1 MEEVKKKRGRPR
13 KIPTVIDDVK
23 PKKKPKIPKEIQDM
37 INKAHGVVEDPLKE
51 AIEAMKVIPVEE
63 IVEPP
68 KPELQIKETDTDEA
82 IIGKLRDSNEWD
94 VKIGDHIEY
103 FDANL
108 SYELTGY
115 KPINKYRGLDFDP
128 SWFTETRDAFIRTGH
143 YTQFRRNSRSWR
155 AFWKE
160 QFIRCKYGMTSHG
173 YTITGDHYF
182 FLNFYRLKDLDNV
195 EEAGFGRKEI
205 FPNFLEGQYEWFHYL
220 KLARKLRMN
229 ACMMKARGAGYSEIE
244 ASIISN
250 SYNVIKGSIN
260 VCTAFAQTQLDKLL
274 EKVWANINWLY
285 YNTDGGMAHLSQ
297 AKNSNYLRR
306 ASHYEMRDG
315 QKIEV
320 GWGSQIQGIITDKP
334 GKLRGDRTDILMF
347 EECFGKGTKVIMS
360 DYTIKNIEDI
370 QVGDFVLG
378 LDGSPQEVMH
388 TTQGIDDL
396 YQIHQKRG
404 IDYIVNS
411 KHKLY
416 LEARPRTGGVPDKIV
431 LETAPEYLEL
441 SNYKK
446 RTTYGKSNQAIN
458 NKKDLCDLD
467 PYYLGLWLGNG
478 WAESP
483 NRVIVN
489 TVKDIEIYNYVID
502 YFKSINLNPTI
513 SECSNTKQC
522 VRILGSTKEY
532 TNILRQSYSKYSLI
546 NNKHIPK
553 EVFYSTLDYK
563 LKVLAGLID
572 TDGSLNKNLRYD
584 ISQSRPELASQIAM
598 LARSCGFEVQE
609 SIKVPKS
616 GYGKGKTQ
624 YILNIKGNINTIPAK
639 IKRKISTIERFN
651 TTNSTGIEIKKLSI
665 GEYYGITLKSY
676 NSPTDN
682 LFLLEDFTIVHN
694 CGLWPQFTKAYTQAD
709 ALVGQIGRQWGLRL
723 MGGTGG
729 ETGAQMEGLRKMYYE
744 PQLFG
749 VLPYRHNFTKSNE
762 YAITSFFLPA
772 FRTIKETSLLDK
784 RGWIDDNA
792 GREYFNKTR
801 DLKAKDPEEYQT
813 YCAEYCFD
821 GEEAFSLEGDNKF
834 NKILIAD
841 QIAAIRL
848 HKDCPKPEY
857 GSLEY
862 IFTNGQH
869 TKENISGIRWIP
881 SNFGDVQIIEHPL
894 WTKSYIDDDGNEV
907 SYEKINN
914 LYVAGID
921 SIDLGG
927 DDTSA
932 LTKDPSSFCIVI
944 KRRQF
949 GLKDPQ
955 YVAMY
960 KARPN
965 DIRDAY
971 KTAIKL
977 LQYYNCKANLEATRV
992 SILSWAREKK
1002 YMNYFMYRPIATY
1015 PAGNNP
1021 KRRTI
1026 GTPASVAIIDH
1037 QTDLIRDYV
1046 NDYCHNIWFPD
1057 MLDELSRYTDEMKR
1071 KFDIIAAMGLCELGD
1086 EDMMGITPKQT
1097 EVSDDSFQDFGYY
1110 IDPDTGYRKFG
1121 VIPKK
1126 ITAKATIENTSY
1138 VNLGIRTS
1146 DPRFN

>member
-1 MEEVKKKRGRPR
+1 MAEEVKRKRGRPK

-37 INKAHGVVEDPLKE
+37 INKVHGTVEDPMKE
-51 AIEAMKVIPVEE
+51 AVESLKPQKIVEE
-63 IVEPP
+63 P
-68 KPELQIKETDTDEA
+68 KPVLEIKETDTDEA
-82 IIGKLRDSNEWD
+82 ILGKVRDQSGWD
-94 VKIGDHIEY
+94 VKKDDPIPY

-115 KPINKYRGLDFDP
+115 KPINKYRGLDFNP
-128 SWFTETRDAFIRTGH
+128 SWFTEARDTFVRTGH
-143 YTQFRRNSRSWR
+143 YTRFRRNSRSWR

-173 YTITGDHYF
+173 YTITGDHYY

-195 EEAGFGRKEI
+195 EEAGMGRQEI

-306 ASHYEMRDG
+306 ASHYEIRDG

-347 EECFGKGTKVIMS
+347 EEC
-360 DYTIKNIEDI
+360 
-370 QVGDFVLG
+370 
-378 LDGSPQEVMH
+378 
-388 TTQGIDDL
+388 
-396 YQIHQKRG
+396 
-404 IDYIVNS
+404 
-411 KHKLY
+411 
-416 LEARPRTGGVPDKIV
+416 
-431 LETAPEYLEL
+431 
-441 SNYKK
+441 
-446 RTTYGKSNQAIN
+446 
-458 NKKDLCDLD
+458 
-467 PYYLGLWLGNG
+467 
-478 WAESP
+478 
-483 NRVIVN
+483 
-489 TVKDIEIYNYVID
+489 
-502 YFKSINLNPTI
+502 
-513 SECSNTKQC
+513 
-522 VRILGSTKEY
+522 
-532 TNILRQSYSKYSLI
+532 
-546 NNKHIPK
+546 
-553 EVFYSTLDYK
+553 
-563 LKVLAGLID
+563 
-572 TDGSLNKNLRYD
+572 
-584 ISQSRPELASQIAM
+584 
-598 LARSCGFEVQE
+598 
-609 SIKVPKS
+609 
-616 GYGKGKTQ
+616 
-624 YILNIKGNINTIPAK
+624 
-639 IKRKISTIERFN
+639 
-651 TTNSTGIEIKKLSI
+651 
-665 GEYYGITLKSY
+665 
-676 NSPTDN
+676 
-682 LFLLEDFTIVHN
+682 
-694 CGLWPQFTKAYTQAD
+694 GLWPQFTKAYTQAD

-729 ETGAQMEGLRKMYYE
+729 ETGPQMEGLRKMYYE

-749 VLPYRHNFTKSNE
+749 VLPYRHNFTKNGE

-772 FRTIKETSLLDK
+772 FRTIKELSLLDN
-784 RGWIDDNA
+784 RGWLDDEDGKA
-792 GREYFNKTR
+792 YFNKTR
-801 DLKAKDPEEYQT
+801 DLKAQDPEEFT
-813 YCAEYCFD
+813 TFCAEYCFD
-821 GEEAFSLEGDNKF
+821 GEEAFSLEGNNKF
-834 NKILIAD
+834 NKILIAE
-841 QIAAIRL
+841 QLANIRI
-848 HKDCPKPEY
+848 HKDSPKPER
-857 GSLEY
+857 GTLEY
-862 IFTNGQH
+862 IFKNGQH
-869 TKENISGIRWIP
+869 SRENITGLRWIKNN
-881 SNFGDVQIIEHPL
+881 SGDVQIIEHPI
-894 WTKSYIDDDGNEV
+894 WTQVSYDEEGNELK
-907 SYEKINN
+907 YEKMNG

-921 SIDLGG
+921 SIDLGME
-927 DDTSA
+927 DTSA
-932 LTKDPSSFCIVI
+932 LTKDPSNFCIII

-949 GLKDPQ
+949 GLKDPT

-965 DIRDAY
+965 DVRDAY

-992 SILSWAREKK
+992 SMLSWAREKK
-1002 YMNYFMYRPIATY
+1002 YLNYFMYRPVATY

-1046 NDYCHNIWFPD
+1046 NDFCHNIWFEE

-1086 EDMMGITPKQT
+1086 EDMMGVTPRQIENT
-1097 EVSDDSFQDFGYY
+1097 DDSFQDFGYY
-1110 IDPDTGYRKFG
+1110 IDPETGYRRQG

-1126 ITAKATIENTSY
+1126 IKTIATINSISY
-1138 VNLGIRTS
+1138 DNLGIRTS
-1146 DPRFN
+1146 NPRGY

>member
-1 MEEVKKKRGRPR
+1 MAEEIKRKRGRPK

-23 PKKKPKIPKEIQDM
+23 PKKKPKIPKEIQDI
-37 INKAHGVVEDPLKE
+37 INKVHGTVEDPMKE
-51 AIEAMKVIPVEE
+51 AVESLKPQEIIEESKPVLE
-63 IVEPP
+63 
-68 KPELQIKETDTDEA
+68 IKETDTDEA
-82 IIGKLRDSNEWD
+82 ILGKVRDQSGWD
-94 VKIGDHIEY
+94 VKKEDPIPY

-115 KPINKYRGLDFDP
+115 KPINKYRGLDFNP
-128 SWFTETRDAFIRTGH
+128 SWFTEARDTFIRTGH
-143 YTQFRRNSRSWR
+143 YTRFRRNSRSWR

-173 YTITGDHYF
+173 YTITGDHYY

-195 EEAGFGRKEI
+195 EEAGMGRQEI

-306 ASHYEMRDG
+306 ASHYEIRDG

-347 EECFGKGTKVIMS
+347 EEC
-360 DYTIKNIEDI
+360 
-370 QVGDFVLG
+370 
-378 LDGSPQEVMH
+378 
-388 TTQGIDDL
+388 
-396 YQIHQKRG
+396 
-404 IDYIVNS
+404 
-411 KHKLY
+411 
-416 LEARPRTGGVPDKIV
+416 
-431 LETAPEYLEL
+431 
-441 SNYKK
+441 
-446 RTTYGKSNQAIN
+446 
-458 NKKDLCDLD
+458 
-467 PYYLGLWLGNG
+467 
-478 WAESP
+478 
-483 NRVIVN
+483 
-489 TVKDIEIYNYVID
+489 
-502 YFKSINLNPTI
+502 
-513 SECSNTKQC
+513 
-522 VRILGSTKEY
+522 
-532 TNILRQSYSKYSLI
+532 
-546 NNKHIPK
+546 
-553 EVFYSTLDYK
+553 
-563 LKVLAGLID
+563 
-572 TDGSLNKNLRYD
+572 
-584 ISQSRPELASQIAM
+584 
-598 LARSCGFEVQE
+598 
-609 SIKVPKS
+609 
-616 GYGKGKTQ
+616 
-624 YILNIKGNINTIPAK
+624 
-639 IKRKISTIERFN
+639 
-651 TTNSTGIEIKKLSI
+651 
-665 GEYYGITLKSY
+665 
-676 NSPTDN
+676 
-682 LFLLEDFTIVHN
+682 
-694 CGLWPQFTKAYTQAD
+694 GLWPQFTKAYTQAD

-729 ETGAQMEGLRKMYYE
+729 ESGAQMEGLRKMYYE

-749 VLPYRHNFTKSNE
+749 VLPYRHNFTKNGE

-772 FRTIKETSLLDK
+772 FRTIKELSLLDN
-784 RGWIDDNA
+784 RGWLDDEDGKA
-792 GREYFNKTR
+792 YFNKTR
-801 DLKAKDPEEYQT
+801 DLKAQDPEEFT
-813 YCAEYCFD
+813 TFCAEYCFD
-821 GEEAFSLEGDNKF
+821 GEEAFSLEGNNKF
-834 NKILIAD
+834 NKILIAE
-841 QIAAIRL
+841 QLANIRI
-848 HKDCPKPEY
+848 HKDSPKPEK
-857 GSLEY
+857 GTLEY
-862 IFTNGQH
+862 IFKNGQH
-869 TKENISGIRWIP
+869 SKENITGLRWIKN
-881 SNFGDVQIIEHPL
+881 STGDVQILEHPI
-894 WTKSYIDDDGNEV
+894 WTQVSYDDEGNELK
-907 SYEKINN
+907 YEKMSG

-921 SIDLGG
+921 SIDLGM

-932 LTKDPSSFCIVI
+932 LTKDPSNFCIVI

-949 GLKDPQ
+949 GLKNPT

-965 DIRDAY
+965 DVRDAY

-992 SILSWAREKK
+992 SMLSWAREKK
-1002 YMNYFMYRPIATY
+1002 YLNYFMYRPVATY

-1046 NDYCHNIWFPD
+1046 NDFCHDIWFEE

-1086 EDMMGITPKQT
+1086 EDMMGVTPRQVEST
-1097 EVSDDSFQDFGYY
+1097 DDSFQDFGYY
-1110 IDPDTGYRKFG
+1110 IDPDTGYRRKG
-1121 VIPKK
+1121 MIPKK
-1126 ITAKATIENTSY
+1126 IITKAIINSISY
-1138 VNLGIRTS
+1138 DNLGIRTS
-1146 DPRFN
+1146 NPRGY

>member
-1 MEEVKKKRGRPR
+1 MAEEVKRKRGRPK

-37 INKAHGVVEDPLKE
+37 INKVHGTVEDPMKE
-51 AIEAMKVIPVEE
+51 AVESLKPQKIVEE
-63 IVEPP
+63 P
-68 KPELQIKETDTDEA
+68 KPVLEIKETDTDEA
-82 IIGKLRDSNEWD
+82 ILGKVRDQSGWD
-94 VKIGDHIEY
+94 VKKDDPIPY

-115 KPINKYRGLDFDP
+115 KPINKYRGLDFNP
-128 SWFTETRDAFIRTGH
+128 SWFTEARDTFVRTGH
-143 YTQFRRNSRSWR
+143 YTRFRRNSRSWR

-173 YTITGDHYF
+173 YTITGDHYY

-195 EEAGFGRKEI
+195 EEAGMGRQEI

-306 ASHYEMRDG
+306 ASHYEIRDG

-320 GWGSQIQGIITDKP
+320 GWGSQIQGIITDNP

-347 EECFGKGTKVIMS
+347 EEC
-360 DYTIKNIEDI
+360 
-370 QVGDFVLG
+370 
-378 LDGSPQEVMH
+378 
-388 TTQGIDDL
+388 
-396 YQIHQKRG
+396 
-404 IDYIVNS
+404 
-411 KHKLY
+411 
-416 LEARPRTGGVPDKIV
+416 
-431 LETAPEYLEL
+431 
-441 SNYKK
+441 
-446 RTTYGKSNQAIN
+446 
-458 NKKDLCDLD
+458 
-467 PYYLGLWLGNG
+467 
-478 WAESP
+478 
-483 NRVIVN
+483 
-489 TVKDIEIYNYVID
+489 
-502 YFKSINLNPTI
+502 
-513 SECSNTKQC
+513 
-522 VRILGSTKEY
+522 
-532 TNILRQSYSKYSLI
+532 
-546 NNKHIPK
+546 
-553 EVFYSTLDYK
+553 
-563 LKVLAGLID
+563 
-572 TDGSLNKNLRYD
+572 
-584 ISQSRPELASQIAM
+584 
-598 LARSCGFEVQE
+598 
-609 SIKVPKS
+609 
-616 GYGKGKTQ
+616 
-624 YILNIKGNINTIPAK
+624 
-639 IKRKISTIERFN
+639 
-651 TTNSTGIEIKKLSI
+651 
-665 GEYYGITLKSY
+665 
-676 NSPTDN
+676 
-682 LFLLEDFTIVHN
+682 
-694 CGLWPQFTKAYTQAD
+694 GLWPKFTKAYTQAD

-729 ETGAQMEGLRKMYYE
+729 ETGPQMEGLRKMYYE

-749 VLPYRHNFTKSNE
+749 VLPYRHNFTKNGE

-772 FRTIKETSLLDK
+772 FRTIKEISLLDS
-784 RGWIDDNA
+784 RGWLDDEDGKA
-792 GREYFNKTR
+792 YFNKTR
-801 DLKAKDPEEYQT
+801 DLKAQDPEEFT
-813 YCAEYCFD
+813 TFCAEYCFD
-821 GEEAFSLEGDNKF
+821 GEEAFSLEGNNKF
-834 NKILIAD
+834 NKILIAE
-841 QIAAIRL
+841 QLANIRI
-848 HKDCPKPEY
+848 HKDSPKPER
-857 GSLEY
+857 GTLEY
-862 IFTNGQH
+862 IFKNGQH
-869 TKENISGIRWIP
+869 SRENITGLRWIKNN
-881 SNFGDVQIIEHPL
+881 SGDVQIIEHPI
-894 WTKSYIDDDGNEV
+894 WTQVSYDEEGNELK
-907 SYEKINN
+907 YEKMNG

-921 SIDLGG
+921 SIDLGME
-927 DDTSA
+927 DTSA
-932 LTKDPSSFCIVI
+932 LTKDPSNFCIVI

-949 GLKDPQ
+949 GLKDPT

-965 DIRDAY
+965 DVRDAY

-992 SILSWAREKK
+992 SMLSWAREKK
-1002 YMNYFMYRPIATY
+1002 YLNYFMYRPVATY

-1046 NDYCHNIWFPD
+1046 NDFCHNIWFEE

-1086 EDMMGITPKQT
+1086 EDMMGVTPRQIENT
-1097 EVSDDSFQDFGYY
+1097 DDSFQDFGYY
-1110 IDPDTGYRKFG
+1110 IDSETGYRRQG

-1126 ITAKATIENTSY
+1126 IKTIATINSISY
-1138 VNLGIRTS
+1138 DNLGIRTS
-1146 DPRFN
+1146 NPRGY

>member
-1 MEEVKKKRGRPR
+1 MAEEIKRKRGRPK

-37 INKAHGVVEDPLKE
+37 INKVHGTVEDPMKE
-51 AIEAMKVIPVEE
+51 AVESLKPQEIIEESKPVLE
-63 IVEPP
+63 
-68 KPELQIKETDTDEA
+68 IKETDTDEA
-82 IIGKLRDSNEWD
+82 ILGKVRDQSGWD
-94 VKIGDHIEY
+94 VKKDDPIPY

-115 KPINKYRGLDFDP
+115 KPINKYRGLDFNP
-128 SWFTETRDAFIRTGH
+128 SWFTEARDTFVRTGH
-143 YTQFRRNSRSWR
+143 YTRFRRNSRSWR

-173 YTITGDHYF
+173 YTITGDHYY

-195 EEAGFGRKEI
+195 EEAGMGRQEI

-306 ASHYEMRDG
+306 ASHYEIRDG

-347 EECFGKGTKVIMS
+347 EEC
-360 DYTIKNIEDI
+360 
-370 QVGDFVLG
+370 
-378 LDGSPQEVMH
+378 
-388 TTQGIDDL
+388 
-396 YQIHQKRG
+396 
-404 IDYIVNS
+404 
-411 KHKLY
+411 
-416 LEARPRTGGVPDKIV
+416 
-431 LETAPEYLEL
+431 
-441 SNYKK
+441 
-446 RTTYGKSNQAIN
+446 
-458 NKKDLCDLD
+458 
-467 PYYLGLWLGNG
+467 
-478 WAESP
+478 
-483 NRVIVN
+483 
-489 TVKDIEIYNYVID
+489 
-502 YFKSINLNPTI
+502 
-513 SECSNTKQC
+513 
-522 VRILGSTKEY
+522 
-532 TNILRQSYSKYSLI
+532 
-546 NNKHIPK
+546 
-553 EVFYSTLDYK
+553 
-563 LKVLAGLID
+563 
-572 TDGSLNKNLRYD
+572 
-584 ISQSRPELASQIAM
+584 
-598 LARSCGFEVQE
+598 
-609 SIKVPKS
+609 
-616 GYGKGKTQ
+616 
-624 YILNIKGNINTIPAK
+624 
-639 IKRKISTIERFN
+639 
-651 TTNSTGIEIKKLSI
+651 
-665 GEYYGITLKSY
+665 
-676 NSPTDN
+676 
-682 LFLLEDFTIVHN
+682 
-694 CGLWPQFTKAYTQAD
+694 GLWPQFTKAYTQAD

-729 ETGAQMEGLRKMYYE
+729 ETGPQMEGLRKMYYE

-749 VLPYRHNFTKSNE
+749 VLPYRHNFTKNGE

-772 FRTIKETSLLDK
+772 FRTIKELSLLDS
-784 RGWIDDNA
+784 RGWLDDEDGKA
-792 GREYFNKTR
+792 YFNKTR
-801 DLKAKDPEEYQT
+801 DLKAQDPEEFT
-813 YCAEYCFD
+813 TFCAEYCFD
-821 GEEAFSLEGDNKF
+821 GEEAFSLEGNNKF
-834 NKILIAD
+834 NKILIAE
-841 QIAAIRL
+841 QLANIRI
-848 HKDCPKPEY
+848 HKDSPKPER
-857 GSLEY
+857 GTLEY
-862 IFTNGQH
+862 IFKNGQH
-869 TKENISGIRWIP
+869 SRENITGLRWIK
-881 SNFGDVQIIEHPL
+881 NNTGDIQIIEHPI
-894 WTKSYIDDDGNEV
+894 WTQVSYDEEGNELK
-907 SYEKINN
+907 YEKMNG

-921 SIDLGG
+921 SIDLGME
-927 DDTSA
+927 DTSA
-932 LTKDPSSFCIVI
+932 LTKDPSNFCIVI

-949 GLKDPQ
+949 GLKDPT

-965 DIRDAY
+965 DVRDAY

-992 SILSWAREKK
+992 SMLSWAREKK
-1002 YMNYFMYRPIATY
+1002 YLNYFMYRPVATY

-1046 NDYCHNIWFPD
+1046 NDFCHNIWFEE

-1086 EDMMGITPKQT
+1086 EDMMGVTPRQIENT
-1097 EVSDDSFQDFGYY
+1097 DDSFQDFGYY
-1110 IDPDTGYRKFG
+1110 IDPETGYRRKG
-1121 VIPKK
+1121 IIPKK
-1126 ITAKATIENTSY
+1126 IITKATINSISY
-1138 VNLGIRTS
+1138 DNLGIRTS
-1146 DPRFN
+1146 NPRGY

>member
-1 MEEVKKKRGRPR
+1 MAEEVKRKRGRPK

-37 INKAHGVVEDPLKE
+37 INKVHGTVEDPMKE
-51 AIEAMKVIPVEE
+51 AVESLKPQEIIEESKPVLE
-63 IVEPP
+63 
-68 KPELQIKETDTDEA
+68 IKETDTDEA
-82 IIGKLRDSNEWD
+82 ILGKVRDQSGWD
-94 VKIGDHIEY
+94 VKKEDPIPY

-115 KPINKYRGLDFDP
+115 KPINKYRGLDFNP
-128 SWFTETRDAFIRTGH
+128 SWFTEARDTFVRTGH
-143 YTQFRRNSRSWR
+143 YTRFRRNSRSWR

-173 YTITGDHYF
+173 YTITGDHYY

-195 EEAGFGRKEI
+195 EEAGMGRQEI

-306 ASHYEMRDG
+306 ASHYEIRDG

-347 EECFGKGTKVIMS
+347 EEC
-360 DYTIKNIEDI
+360 
-370 QVGDFVLG
+370 
-378 LDGSPQEVMH
+378 
-388 TTQGIDDL
+388 
-396 YQIHQKRG
+396 
-404 IDYIVNS
+404 
-411 KHKLY
+411 
-416 LEARPRTGGVPDKIV
+416 
-431 LETAPEYLEL
+431 
-441 SNYKK
+441 
-446 RTTYGKSNQAIN
+446 
-458 NKKDLCDLD
+458 
-467 PYYLGLWLGNG
+467 
-478 WAESP
+478 
-483 NRVIVN
+483 
-489 TVKDIEIYNYVID
+489 
-502 YFKSINLNPTI
+502 
-513 SECSNTKQC
+513 
-522 VRILGSTKEY
+522 
-532 TNILRQSYSKYSLI
+532 
-546 NNKHIPK
+546 
-553 EVFYSTLDYK
+553 
-563 LKVLAGLID
+563 
-572 TDGSLNKNLRYD
+572 
-584 ISQSRPELASQIAM
+584 
-598 LARSCGFEVQE
+598 
-609 SIKVPKS
+609 
-616 GYGKGKTQ
+616 
-624 YILNIKGNINTIPAK
+624 
-639 IKRKISTIERFN
+639 
-651 TTNSTGIEIKKLSI
+651 
-665 GEYYGITLKSY
+665 
-676 NSPTDN
+676 
-682 LFLLEDFTIVHN
+682 
-694 CGLWPQFTKAYTQAD
+694 GLWPQFTKAYTQAD

-729 ETGAQMEGLRKMYYE
+729 ETGPQMEGLRKMYYE

-749 VLPYRHNFTKSNE
+749 VLPYRHNFTKNGE

-772 FRTIKETSLLDK
+772 FRTIKELSLLDS
-784 RGWIDDNA
+784 RGWLDDEDGKA
-792 GREYFNKTR
+792 YFNKTR
-801 DLKAKDPEEYQT
+801 DLKAQDPEEFT
-813 YCAEYCFD
+813 TFCAEYCFD
-821 GEEAFSLEGDNKF
+821 GEEAFSLEGNNKF
-834 NKILIAD
+834 NKILIAE
-841 QIAAIRL
+841 QLANIRI
-848 HKDCPKPEY
+848 HKDSPKPER
-857 GSLEY
+857 GTLEY
-862 IFTNGQH
+862 IFKNGQH
-869 TKENISGIRWIP
+869 SRENITGLRWIKNN
-881 SNFGDVQIIEHPL
+881 SGDVQIIEHPI
-894 WTKSYIDDDGNEV
+894 WTQVSYDEEGNELK
-907 SYEKINN
+907 YEKMNG

-921 SIDLGG
+921 SIDLGME
-927 DDTSA
+927 DTSA
-932 LTKDPSSFCIVI
+932 LTKDPSNFCIVI

-949 GLKDPQ
+949 GLKDPT
-955 YVAMY
+955 YVAVY

-965 DIRDAY
+965 DVRDAY

-992 SILSWAREKK
+992 SMLSWAREKK
-1002 YMNYFMYRPIATY
+1002 YLNYFMYRPVATY

-1046 NDYCHNIWFPD
+1046 NDFCHNIWFEE

-1086 EDMMGITPKQT
+1086 EDMMGVTPRQVENT
-1097 EVSDDSFQDFGYY
+1097 DDSFQDFGYY
-1110 IDPDTGYRKFG
+1110 IDPETGYRRQG

-1126 ITAKATIENTSY
+1126 VKTIATINSISY
-1138 VNLGIRTS
+1138 DNLGIRTS
-1146 DPRFN
+1146 NPRGY

>member
-1 MEEVKKKRGRPR
+1 MAEEIKRKRGRPK

-23 PKKKPKIPKEIQDM
+23 PKKKPKIPKEIQDI
-37 INKAHGVVEDPLKE
+37 INKVHGTIEDPMKEAVESLKPQKVVEESK
-51 AIEAMKVIPVEE
+51 PVLE
-63 IVEPP
+63 
-68 KPELQIKETDTDEA
+68 IKETDTDEA
-82 IIGKLRDSNEWD
+82 ILGKIRDQSGWD
-94 VKIGDHIEY
+94 VKKEDPIPY

-115 KPINKYRGLDFDP
+115 KPINKYRGLDFNP
-128 SWFTETRDAFIRTGH
+128 SWFTEARDTFVRTGH
-143 YTQFRRNSRSWR
+143 YTRFRRNSRSWR

-173 YTITGDHYF
+173 YTITGDHYY

-195 EEAGFGRKEI
+195 EEAGMGRQEI

-306 ASHYEMRDG
+306 ASHYEIRDG

-347 EECFGKGTKVIMS
+347 EEC
-360 DYTIKNIEDI
+360 
-370 QVGDFVLG
+370 
-378 LDGSPQEVMH
+378 
-388 TTQGIDDL
+388 
-396 YQIHQKRG
+396 
-404 IDYIVNS
+404 
-411 KHKLY
+411 
-416 LEARPRTGGVPDKIV
+416 
-431 LETAPEYLEL
+431 
-441 SNYKK
+441 
-446 RTTYGKSNQAIN
+446 
-458 NKKDLCDLD
+458 
-467 PYYLGLWLGNG
+467 
-478 WAESP
+478 
-483 NRVIVN
+483 
-489 TVKDIEIYNYVID
+489 
-502 YFKSINLNPTI
+502 
-513 SECSNTKQC
+513 
-522 VRILGSTKEY
+522 
-532 TNILRQSYSKYSLI
+532 
-546 NNKHIPK
+546 
-553 EVFYSTLDYK
+553 
-563 LKVLAGLID
+563 
-572 TDGSLNKNLRYD
+572 
-584 ISQSRPELASQIAM
+584 
-598 LARSCGFEVQE
+598 
-609 SIKVPKS
+609 
-616 GYGKGKTQ
+616 
-624 YILNIKGNINTIPAK
+624 
-639 IKRKISTIERFN
+639 
-651 TTNSTGIEIKKLSI
+651 
-665 GEYYGITLKSY
+665 
-676 NSPTDN
+676 
-682 LFLLEDFTIVHN
+682 
-694 CGLWPQFTKAYTQAD
+694 GLWPQFTKAYTQAD

-729 ETGAQMEGLRKMYYE
+729 ETGPQMEGLRKMYYE

-749 VLPYRHNFTKSNE
+749 VLPYRHNFTKNGE

-772 FRTIKETSLLDK
+772 FRTIKELSLLDS
-784 RGWIDDNA
+784 RGWLDDEDGKA
-792 GREYFNKTR
+792 YFNKTR
-801 DLKAKDPEEYQT
+801 DLKAQDPEEFT
-813 YCAEYCFD
+813 TFCAEYCFD
-821 GEEAFSLEGDNKF
+821 GEEAFSLEGNNKF
-834 NKILIAD
+834 NKILIAE
-841 QIAAIRL
+841 QLANIRI
-848 HKDCPKPEY
+848 HKDSPKPER
-857 GSLEY
+857 GTLEY
-862 IFTNGQH
+862 IFKNGQH
-869 TKENISGIRWIP
+869 SKENITGLRWIK
-881 SNFGDVQIIEHPL
+881 NNNGDVQIIEHPI
-894 WTKSYIDDDGNEV
+894 WTQTSYDEDGNELK
-907 SYEKINN
+907 YEKMNG

-921 SIDLGG
+921 SIDLGME
-927 DDTSA
+927 DTSA

-949 GLKDPQ
+949 GLKDPT

-965 DIRDAY
+965 DVRDAY

-992 SILSWAREKK
+992 SMLSWAREKK
-1002 YMNYFMYRPIATY
+1002 YLNYFMYRPVATY

-1046 NDYCHNIWFPD
+1046 NDFCHNIWFED

-1086 EDMMGITPKQT
+1086 EDMMGVTPRQV
-1097 EVSDDSFQDFGYY
+1097 ENIDDSFQDFGYY
-1110 IDPDTGYRKFG
+1110 IDPETGYRRQG
-1121 VIPKK
+1121 MIPKK
-1126 ITAKATIENTSY
+1126 IKTKATINSISY
-1138 VNLGIRTS
+1138 DNLGIRTS
-1146 DPRFN
+1146 NPRGY

>member
-1 MEEVKKKRGRPR
+1 MAEEIKRRRGRPK

-37 INKAHGVVEDPLKE
+37 INKVHGIVEDPMKE
-51 AIEAMKVIPVEE
+51 AVESLKPQE
-63 IVEPP
+63 IVEES
-68 KPELQIKETDTDEA
+68 KPVLEIKETDTDEA
-82 IIGKLRDSNEWD
+82 ILGKVRDQSGWD
-94 VKIGDHIEY
+94 VKKDDPIPY

-115 KPINKYRGLDFDP
+115 KPINKYRGLDFNP
-128 SWFTETRDAFIRTGH
+128 SWFTEARDTFVRTGH
-143 YTQFRRNSRSWR
+143 YTRFRRNSRSWR

-160 QFIRCKYGMTSHG
+160 QFVRCKYGMTSHG
-173 YTITGDHYF
+173 YTITGDHYY

-195 EEAGFGRKEI
+195 EEAGMGRQEI

-306 ASHYEMRDG
+306 ASHYEIRDG

-347 EECFGKGTKVIMS
+347 EEC
-360 DYTIKNIEDI
+360 
-370 QVGDFVLG
+370 
-378 LDGSPQEVMH
+378 
-388 TTQGIDDL
+388 
-396 YQIHQKRG
+396 
-404 IDYIVNS
+404 
-411 KHKLY
+411 
-416 LEARPRTGGVPDKIV
+416 
-431 LETAPEYLEL
+431 
-441 SNYKK
+441 
-446 RTTYGKSNQAIN
+446 
-458 NKKDLCDLD
+458 
-467 PYYLGLWLGNG
+467 
-478 WAESP
+478 
-483 NRVIVN
+483 
-489 TVKDIEIYNYVID
+489 
-502 YFKSINLNPTI
+502 
-513 SECSNTKQC
+513 
-522 VRILGSTKEY
+522 
-532 TNILRQSYSKYSLI
+532 
-546 NNKHIPK
+546 
-553 EVFYSTLDYK
+553 
-563 LKVLAGLID
+563 
-572 TDGSLNKNLRYD
+572 
-584 ISQSRPELASQIAM
+584 
-598 LARSCGFEVQE
+598 
-609 SIKVPKS
+609 
-616 GYGKGKTQ
+616 
-624 YILNIKGNINTIPAK
+624 
-639 IKRKISTIERFN
+639 
-651 TTNSTGIEIKKLSI
+651 
-665 GEYYGITLKSY
+665 
-676 NSPTDN
+676 
-682 LFLLEDFTIVHN
+682 
-694 CGLWPQFTKAYTQAD
+694 GLWPQFTKAYTQAD

-729 ETGAQMEGLRKMYYE
+729 ETGPQMEGLRKMYYE

-749 VLPYRHNFTKSNE
+749 VLPYRHNFTKNGE

-772 FRTIKETSLLDK
+772 FRTIKELSLLDS
-784 RGWIDDNA
+784 RGWLDDEDGKA
-792 GREYFNKTR
+792 YFNKTR
-801 DLKAKDPEEYQT
+801 DLKAQDPEEFT
-813 YCAEYCFD
+813 TFCAEYCFD
-821 GEEAFSLEGDNKF
+821 GEEAFSLEGNNKF
-834 NKILIAD
+834 NKILIAE
-841 QIAAIRL
+841 QLANIRI
-848 HKDCPKPEY
+848 HKDSPKPER
-857 GSLEY
+857 GTLEY
-862 IFTNGQH
+862 IFKNGQH
-869 TKENISGIRWIP
+869 SRENITGLRWIK
-881 SNFGDVQIIEHPL
+881 NNTGDIQIIEHPI
-894 WTKSYIDDDGNEV
+894 WTQVSYDEEGNELK
-907 SYEKINN
+907 YEKMNG

-921 SIDLGG
+921 SIDLGME
-927 DDTSA
+927 DTSA
-932 LTKDPSSFCIVI
+932 LTKDPSNFCIVI

-949 GLKDPQ
+949 GLKDPT

-965 DIRDAY
+965 DVRDAY

-992 SILSWAREKK
+992 SMLSWAREKK
-1002 YMNYFMYRPIATY
+1002 YLNYFMYRPVATY

-1046 NDYCHNIWFPD
+1046 NDFCHNIWFEE

-1086 EDMMGITPKQT
+1086 EDMMGVTPRQIENT
-1097 EVSDDSFQDFGYY
+1097 DDFFQDFGYY
-1110 IDPDTGYRKFG
+1110 IDPETGYRRKG

-1126 ITAKATIENTSY
+1126 IITKATINSISY
-1138 VNLGIRTS
+1138 DNLGIRTS
-1146 DPRFN
+1146 NPRGY

>member
-1 MEEVKKKRGRPR
+1 MAGEIKRRRGRPK

-37 INKAHGVVEDPLKE
+37 INKVHGTVEDPMKE
-51 AIEAMKVIPVEE
+51 AVESLKPQKVVEE
-63 IVEPP
+63 S
-68 KPELQIKETDTDEA
+68 KPVLEIKETDTDEA
-82 IIGKLRDSNEWD
+82 ILGKVRDQSGWD
-94 VKIGDHIEY
+94 VKKDDPIPY

-115 KPINKYRGLDFDP
+115 KPINKYRGLDFNP
-128 SWFTETRDAFIRTGH
+128 SWFTEARDTFVRTGH
-143 YTQFRRNSRSWR
+143 YTRFRRNSRSWR

-173 YTITGDHYF
+173 YTITGDHYY

-195 EEAGFGRKEI
+195 EEAGMGRQEI

-306 ASHYEMRDG
+306 ASHYEIRDG

-347 EECFGKGTKVIMS
+347 EEC
-360 DYTIKNIEDI
+360 
-370 QVGDFVLG
+370 
-378 LDGSPQEVMH
+378 
-388 TTQGIDDL
+388 
-396 YQIHQKRG
+396 
-404 IDYIVNS
+404 
-411 KHKLY
+411 
-416 LEARPRTGGVPDKIV
+416 
-431 LETAPEYLEL
+431 
-441 SNYKK
+441 
-446 RTTYGKSNQAIN
+446 
-458 NKKDLCDLD
+458 
-467 PYYLGLWLGNG
+467 
-478 WAESP
+478 
-483 NRVIVN
+483 
-489 TVKDIEIYNYVID
+489 
-502 YFKSINLNPTI
+502 
-513 SECSNTKQC
+513 
-522 VRILGSTKEY
+522 
-532 TNILRQSYSKYSLI
+532 
-546 NNKHIPK
+546 
-553 EVFYSTLDYK
+553 
-563 LKVLAGLID
+563 
-572 TDGSLNKNLRYD
+572 
-584 ISQSRPELASQIAM
+584 
-598 LARSCGFEVQE
+598 
-609 SIKVPKS
+609 
-616 GYGKGKTQ
+616 
-624 YILNIKGNINTIPAK
+624 
-639 IKRKISTIERFN
+639 
-651 TTNSTGIEIKKLSI
+651 
-665 GEYYGITLKSY
+665 
-676 NSPTDN
+676 
-682 LFLLEDFTIVHN
+682 
-694 CGLWPQFTKAYTQAD
+694 GLWPQFTKAYTQAD

-729 ETGAQMEGLRKMYYE
+729 ETGPQMEGLRKMYYE

-749 VLPYRHNFTKSNE
+749 VLPYRHNFTKNGE

-772 FRTIKETSLLDK
+772 FRTIKELSLLDS
-784 RGWIDDNA
+784 RGWLDDEDGKA
-792 GREYFNKTR
+792 YFNKTR
-801 DLKAKDPEEYQT
+801 DLKAQDPEEFT
-813 YCAEYCFD
+813 TFCAEYCFD
-821 GEEAFSLEGDNKF
+821 GEEAFSLEGNNKF
-834 NKILIAD
+834 NKILIAE
-841 QIAAIRL
+841 QLASIRI
-848 HKDCPKPEY
+848 HKDSPKPER
-857 GSLEY
+857 GTLEY
-862 IFTNGQH
+862 IFKNGQH
-869 TKENISGIRWIP
+869 SKENITGLRWIKNN
-881 SNFGDVQIIEHPL
+881 SGDVQIIEHPI
-894 WTKSYIDDDGNEV
+894 WTQVSYDEDGNELK
-907 SYEKINN
+907 YEKMNG

-921 SIDLGG
+921 SIDLGME
-927 DDTSA
+927 DTSA
-932 LTKDPSSFCIVI
+932 LTKDPSNFCIVI

-949 GLKDPQ
+949 GLKDPT

-965 DIRDAY
+965 DVRDAY

-992 SILSWAREKK
+992 SMLSWAREKK
-1002 YMNYFMYRPIATY
+1002 YLNYFMYRPVATY

-1046 NDYCHNIWFPD
+1046 NDFCHNIWFEE

-1086 EDMMGITPKQT
+1086 EDMMGVTPRQIENT
-1097 EVSDDSFQDFGYY
+1097 DDSFQDFGYY
-1110 IDPDTGYRKFG
+1110 IDPETGYRRKG
-1121 VIPKK
+1121 IIPKK
-1126 ITAKATIENTSY
+1126 IITKATINSISY
-1138 VNLGIRTS
+1138 DNLGIRTS
-1146 DPRFN
+1146 NPRGY

>member
-1 MEEVKKKRGRPR
+1 MAEEVKRKRGRPK

-37 INKAHGVVEDPLKE
+37 INKVHGTVEDPMKE
-51 AIEAMKVIPVEE
+51 AVESLKPQKIVEE
-63 IVEPP
+63 P
-68 KPELQIKETDTDEA
+68 KPMLEIKETDTDEA
-82 IIGKLRDSNEWD
+82 ILGKVRDQSGWD
-94 VKIGDHIEY
+94 VKKDDPIPY

-115 KPINKYRGLDFDP
+115 KPINKYRGLDFNP
-128 SWFTETRDAFIRTGH
+128 SWFTEARDTFVRTGH
-143 YTQFRRNSRSWR
+143 YTRFRRNSRSWR

-173 YTITGDHYF
+173 YTITGDHYY

-195 EEAGFGRKEI
+195 EEAGMGRQEI

-306 ASHYEMRDG
+306 ASHYEIRDG

-347 EECFGKGTKVIMS
+347 EEC
-360 DYTIKNIEDI
+360 
-370 QVGDFVLG
+370 
-378 LDGSPQEVMH
+378 
-388 TTQGIDDL
+388 
-396 YQIHQKRG
+396 
-404 IDYIVNS
+404 
-411 KHKLY
+411 
-416 LEARPRTGGVPDKIV
+416 
-431 LETAPEYLEL
+431 
-441 SNYKK
+441 
-446 RTTYGKSNQAIN
+446 
-458 NKKDLCDLD
+458 
-467 PYYLGLWLGNG
+467 
-478 WAESP
+478 
-483 NRVIVN
+483 
-489 TVKDIEIYNYVID
+489 
-502 YFKSINLNPTI
+502 
-513 SECSNTKQC
+513 
-522 VRILGSTKEY
+522 
-532 TNILRQSYSKYSLI
+532 
-546 NNKHIPK
+546 
-553 EVFYSTLDYK
+553 
-563 LKVLAGLID
+563 
-572 TDGSLNKNLRYD
+572 
-584 ISQSRPELASQIAM
+584 
-598 LARSCGFEVQE
+598 
-609 SIKVPKS
+609 
-616 GYGKGKTQ
+616 
-624 YILNIKGNINTIPAK
+624 
-639 IKRKISTIERFN
+639 
-651 TTNSTGIEIKKLSI
+651 
-665 GEYYGITLKSY
+665 
-676 NSPTDN
+676 
-682 LFLLEDFTIVHN
+682 
-694 CGLWPQFTKAYTQAD
+694 GLWPQFTKAYTQAD

-729 ETGAQMEGLRKMYYE
+729 ETGPQMEGLRKMYYE

-749 VLPYRHNFTKSNE
+749 VLPYRHNFTKNGE

-772 FRTIKETSLLDK
+772 FRTIKELSLLDS
-784 RGWIDDNA
+784 RGWLDDEDGKA
-792 GREYFNKTR
+792 YFNKTR
-801 DLKAKDPEEYQT
+801 DLKAQDPEEFT
-813 YCAEYCFD
+813 TFCAEYCFD
-821 GEEAFSLEGDNKF
+821 GEEAFSLEGNNKF
-834 NKILIAD
+834 NKILIAE
-841 QIAAIRL
+841 QLANIRI
-848 HKDCPKPEY
+848 HKDSPKPER
-857 GSLEY
+857 GTLEY
-862 IFTNGQH
+862 IFKNGQH
-869 TKENISGIRWIP
+869 SRENITGLRWIKNN
-881 SNFGDVQIIEHPL
+881 SGDVQIIEHPI
-894 WTKSYIDDDGNEV
+894 WTQVSYDEEGNELK
-907 SYEKINN
+907 YEKMNG

-921 SIDLGG
+921 SIDLGME
-927 DDTSA
+927 DTSA
-932 LTKDPSSFCIVI
+932 LTKDPSNFCIVI

-949 GLKDPQ
+949 GLKDPT

-965 DIRDAY
+965 DVRDAY

-992 SILSWAREKK
+992 SMLSWAREKK
-1002 YMNYFMYRPIATY
+1002 YLNYFMYRPVATY

-1046 NDYCHNIWFPD
+1046 NDFCHNIWFEE

-1086 EDMMGITPKQT
+1086 EDMMGVTPRQIENT
-1097 EVSDDSFQDFGYY
+1097 DDSFQDFGYY
-1110 IDPDTGYRKFG
+1110 IDPETGYRRQG

-1126 ITAKATIENTSY
+1126 IKTIATINSISY
-1138 VNLGIRTS
+1138 DNLGIRTS
-1146 DPRFN
+1146 NPRGY

>member
-1 MEEVKKKRGRPR
+1 MAEEVKRKRGRPK

-37 INKAHGVVEDPLKE
+37 INKVHGTVEDPMKE
-51 AIEAMKVIPVEE
+51 AVESLKPQKIVEE
-63 IVEPP
+63 P
-68 KPELQIKETDTDEA
+68 KPVLEIKETDTDEA
-82 IIGKLRDSNEWD
+82 ILGKVRDQSGWD
-94 VKIGDHIEY
+94 VKKDDPIPY

-115 KPINKYRGLDFDP
+115 KPINKYRGLDFNP
-128 SWFTETRDAFIRTGH
+128 SWFTEARDTFVRTGH
-143 YTQFRRNSRSWR
+143 YTRFRRNSRSWR

-173 YTITGDHYF
+173 YTITGDHYY

-195 EEAGFGRKEI
+195 EEAGMGRQEI

-306 ASHYEMRDG
+306 ASHYEIRDG

-347 EECFGKGTKVIMS
+347 EEC
-360 DYTIKNIEDI
+360 
-370 QVGDFVLG
+370 
-378 LDGSPQEVMH
+378 
-388 TTQGIDDL
+388 
-396 YQIHQKRG
+396 
-404 IDYIVNS
+404 
-411 KHKLY
+411 
-416 LEARPRTGGVPDKIV
+416 
-431 LETAPEYLEL
+431 
-441 SNYKK
+441 
-446 RTTYGKSNQAIN
+446 
-458 NKKDLCDLD
+458 
-467 PYYLGLWLGNG
+467 
-478 WAESP
+478 
-483 NRVIVN
+483 
-489 TVKDIEIYNYVID
+489 
-502 YFKSINLNPTI
+502 
-513 SECSNTKQC
+513 
-522 VRILGSTKEY
+522 
-532 TNILRQSYSKYSLI
+532 
-546 NNKHIPK
+546 
-553 EVFYSTLDYK
+553 
-563 LKVLAGLID
+563 
-572 TDGSLNKNLRYD
+572 
-584 ISQSRPELASQIAM
+584 
-598 LARSCGFEVQE
+598 
-609 SIKVPKS
+609 
-616 GYGKGKTQ
+616 
-624 YILNIKGNINTIPAK
+624 
-639 IKRKISTIERFN
+639 
-651 TTNSTGIEIKKLSI
+651 
-665 GEYYGITLKSY
+665 
-676 NSPTDN
+676 
-682 LFLLEDFTIVHN
+682 
-694 CGLWPQFTKAYTQAD
+694 GLWPQFTKAYTQAD

-729 ETGAQMEGLRKMYYE
+729 ETGPQMEGFRKMYYE

-749 VLPYRHNFTKSNE
+749 VLPYRHNFTKNGE

-772 FRTIKETSLLDK
+772 FRTIKELSLLDS
-784 RGWIDDNA
+784 RGWLDDEDGKA
-792 GREYFNKTR
+792 YFNKTR
-801 DLKAKDPEEYQT
+801 DLKAQDPEEFT
-813 YCAEYCFD
+813 TFCAEYCFD
-821 GEEAFSLEGDNKF
+821 GEEAFSLEGNNKF
-834 NKILIAD
+834 NKILIAE
-841 QIAAIRL
+841 QLANIRI
-848 HKDCPKPEY
+848 HKDSPKPER
-857 GSLEY
+857 GTLEY
-862 IFTNGQH
+862 IFKNGQH
-869 TKENISGIRWIP
+869 SRENITGLRWIKNN
-881 SNFGDVQIIEHPL
+881 SGDVQIIEHPI
-894 WTKSYIDDDGNEV
+894 WTQVSYDEEGNELK
-907 SYEKINN
+907 YEKMNG

-921 SIDLGG
+921 SIDLGME
-927 DDTSA
+927 DTSA
-932 LTKDPSSFCIVI
+932 LTKDPSNFCIVI

-949 GLKDPQ
+949 GLKDPT

-965 DIRDAY
+965 DVRDAY

-992 SILSWAREKK
+992 SMLSWAREKK
-1002 YMNYFMYRPIATY
+1002 YLNYFMYRPVATY

-1046 NDYCHNIWFPD
+1046 NDFCHNIWFEE

-1086 EDMMGITPKQT
+1086 EDMMGVTPRQIENT
-1097 EVSDDSFQDFGYY
+1097 DDSFQDFGYY
-1110 IDPDTGYRKFG
+1110 IDPETGYRRQG

-1126 ITAKATIENTSY
+1126 IKTIATINSISY
-1138 VNLGIRTS
+1138 DNLGIRTS
-1146 DPRFN
+1146 NPRGY

>member
-1 MEEVKKKRGRPR
+1 MAEEIKRKRGRPK

-37 INKAHGVVEDPLKE
+37 INKVHGTVEDPMKE
-51 AIEAMKVIPVEE
+51 AMESLKPQE
-63 IVEPP
+63 IVEES
-68 KPELQIKETDTDEA
+68 KPVLEIKETDTDEA
-82 IIGKLRDSNEWD
+82 ILGKVRDQSGWD
-94 VKIGDHIEY
+94 VKKDDPIPY

-115 KPINKYRGLDFDP
+115 KPINKYRGLDFNP
-128 SWFTETRDAFIRTGH
+128 SWFTEARDTFVRTGH
-143 YTQFRRNSRSWR
+143 YTRFRRNSRSWR

-173 YTITGDHYF
+173 YTITGDHYY

-195 EEAGFGRKEI
+195 EEAGMGRQEI

-306 ASHYEMRDG
+306 ASHYEIRDG

-347 EECFGKGTKVIMS
+347 EEC
-360 DYTIKNIEDI
+360 
-370 QVGDFVLG
+370 
-378 LDGSPQEVMH
+378 
-388 TTQGIDDL
+388 
-396 YQIHQKRG
+396 
-404 IDYIVNS
+404 
-411 KHKLY
+411 
-416 LEARPRTGGVPDKIV
+416 
-431 LETAPEYLEL
+431 
-441 SNYKK
+441 
-446 RTTYGKSNQAIN
+446 
-458 NKKDLCDLD
+458 
-467 PYYLGLWLGNG
+467 
-478 WAESP
+478 
-483 NRVIVN
+483 
-489 TVKDIEIYNYVID
+489 
-502 YFKSINLNPTI
+502 
-513 SECSNTKQC
+513 
-522 VRILGSTKEY
+522 
-532 TNILRQSYSKYSLI
+532 
-546 NNKHIPK
+546 
-553 EVFYSTLDYK
+553 
-563 LKVLAGLID
+563 
-572 TDGSLNKNLRYD
+572 
-584 ISQSRPELASQIAM
+584 
-598 LARSCGFEVQE
+598 
-609 SIKVPKS
+609 
-616 GYGKGKTQ
+616 
-624 YILNIKGNINTIPAK
+624 
-639 IKRKISTIERFN
+639 
-651 TTNSTGIEIKKLSI
+651 
-665 GEYYGITLKSY
+665 
-676 NSPTDN
+676 
-682 LFLLEDFTIVHN
+682 
-694 CGLWPQFTKAYTQAD
+694 GLWPQFTKAYTQAD

-729 ETGAQMEGLRKMYYE
+729 ETGPQMEGLRKMYYE

-749 VLPYRHNFTKSNE
+749 VLPYRHNFTKNGE

-772 FRTIKETSLLDK
+772 FRTIKELSLLDS
-784 RGWIDDNA
+784 RGWLDDEDGKA
-792 GREYFNKTR
+792 YFNKTR
-801 DLKAKDPEEYQT
+801 DLKAQDPEEFT
-813 YCAEYCFD
+813 TFCAEYCFD
-821 GEEAFSLEGDNKF
+821 GEEAFSLEGNNKF
-834 NKILIAD
+834 NKILIAE
-841 QIAAIRL
+841 QLASIRI
-848 HKDCPKPEY
+848 HKDSPKPER
-857 GSLEY
+857 GTLEY
-862 IFTNGQH
+862 IFKNGQH
-869 TKENISGIRWIP
+869 SKENITGLRWIK
-881 SNFGDVQIIEHPL
+881 NNNGDVQIIEHPI
-894 WTKSYIDDDGNEV
+894 WTQVSYDEEGNELK
-907 SYEKINN
+907 YEKMNG

-921 SIDLGG
+921 SIDLGME
-927 DDTSA
+927 DTSA
-932 LTKDPSSFCIVI
+932 LTKDPSNFCIVI

-949 GLKDPQ
+949 GLKDPT

-965 DIRDAY
+965 DVRDAY

-992 SILSWAREKK
+992 SMLSWAREKK
-1002 YMNYFMYRPIATY
+1002 YLNYFMYRPVATY

-1046 NDYCHNIWFPD
+1046 NDFCHNIWFEE

-1086 EDMMGITPKQT
+1086 EDMMGVTPRQIENT
-1097 EVSDDSFQDFGYY
+1097 DDSFQDFGYY
-1110 IDPDTGYRKFG
+1110 IDPETGYRRKG
-1121 VIPKK
+1121 IIPKK
-1126 ITAKATIENTSY
+1126 IITKATINSISY
-1138 VNLGIRTS
+1138 DNLGIRTS
-1146 DPRFN
+1146 NPRGY

>member
-1 MEEVKKKRGRPR
+1 MAEEIKRKRGRPK

-37 INKAHGVVEDPLKE
+37 INKVHGTVEDPMKE
-51 AIEAMKVIPVEE
+51 AIESLKPQKIIEESKPVLE
-63 IVEPP
+63 
-68 KPELQIKETDTDEA
+68 IKETDTDEA
-82 IIGKLRDSNEWD
+82 ILGKIRDQSGWD
-94 VKIGDHIEY
+94 VKKEDPIPY

-115 KPINKYRGLDFDP
+115 RPINKYRGLDFNP
-128 SWFTETRDAFIRTGH
+128 SWFTEARDTFIRTGH
-143 YTQFRRNSRSWR
+143 YTRFRRNSRSWR

-173 YTITGDHYF
+173 YTITGDHYY

-195 EEAGFGRKEI
+195 EEAGMGRQEI

-306 ASHYEMRDG
+306 ASHYEIRDG

-347 EECFGKGTKVIMS
+347 EEC
-360 DYTIKNIEDI
+360 
-370 QVGDFVLG
+370 
-378 LDGSPQEVMH
+378 
-388 TTQGIDDL
+388 
-396 YQIHQKRG
+396 
-404 IDYIVNS
+404 
-411 KHKLY
+411 
-416 LEARPRTGGVPDKIV
+416 
-431 LETAPEYLEL
+431 
-441 SNYKK
+441 
-446 RTTYGKSNQAIN
+446 
-458 NKKDLCDLD
+458 
-467 PYYLGLWLGNG
+467 
-478 WAESP
+478 
-483 NRVIVN
+483 
-489 TVKDIEIYNYVID
+489 
-502 YFKSINLNPTI
+502 
-513 SECSNTKQC
+513 
-522 VRILGSTKEY
+522 
-532 TNILRQSYSKYSLI
+532 
-546 NNKHIPK
+546 
-553 EVFYSTLDYK
+553 
-563 LKVLAGLID
+563 
-572 TDGSLNKNLRYD
+572 
-584 ISQSRPELASQIAM
+584 
-598 LARSCGFEVQE
+598 
-609 SIKVPKS
+609 
-616 GYGKGKTQ
+616 
-624 YILNIKGNINTIPAK
+624 
-639 IKRKISTIERFN
+639 
-651 TTNSTGIEIKKLSI
+651 
-665 GEYYGITLKSY
+665 
-676 NSPTDN
+676 
-682 LFLLEDFTIVHN
+682 
-694 CGLWPQFTKAYTQAD
+694 GLWPQFTKAYTQAD
-709 ALVGQIGRQWGLRL
+709 ALVGQIGKQWGLRL

-729 ETGAQMEGLRKMYYE
+729 ETGPQMEGLRKMYYE

-749 VLPYRHNFTKSNE
+749 VLPYRHNFTKNGE

-772 FRTIKETSLLDK
+772 FRTIKELSLLDN
-784 RGWIDDNA
+784 RGWLDDEDGKA
-792 GREYFNKTR
+792 YFNKTR
-801 DLKAKDPEEYQT
+801 DLKAQDPEEFT
-813 YCAEYCFD
+813 TFCAEYCFD
-821 GEEAFSLEGDNKF
+821 GEEAFSLEGNNKF
-834 NKILIAD
+834 NKILIAE
-841 QIAAIRL
+841 QLANIRI
-848 HKDCPKPEY
+848 HKDSPKPEK
-857 GSLEY
+857 GTLEY
-862 IFTNGQH
+862 IFKNGQH
-869 TKENISGIRWIP
+869 SRENITGLRWIK
-881 SNFGDVQIIEHPL
+881 NNNGDVQIIEHPI
-894 WTKSYIDDDGNEV
+894 WTQTSYDEDGNELK
-907 SYEKINN
+907 YEKMNG

-921 SIDLGG
+921 SIDLGME
-927 DDTSA
+927 DTSA
-932 LTKDPSSFCIVI
+932 LTKDPSSFCIAI

-949 GLKDPQ
+949 GLKDPT
-955 YVAMY
+955 YVAVY

-1002 YMNYFMYRPIATY
+1002 YLNYFMYRPVATY

-1046 NDYCHNIWFPD
+1046 NDFCHNIWFED

-1086 EDMMGITPKQT
+1086 EDMMGVTPRQV
-1097 EVSDDSFQDFGYY
+1097 ENIDDSFQDFGYY
-1110 IDPDTGYRKFG
+1110 IDPETGYRRQG
-1121 VIPKK
+1121 MIPKK
-1126 ITAKATIENTSY
+1126 IKTKATINNISY
-1138 VNLGIRTS
+1138 DNLGIRTS
-1146 DPRFN
+1146 NPRGY

>member
-1 MEEVKKKRGRPR
+1 MAEEIKRKRGRPK

-37 INKAHGVVEDPLKE
+37 INKVHGTVEDPMKE
-51 AIEAMKVIPVEE
+51 AVESLKPQKVIEE
-63 IVEPP
+63 P
-68 KPELQIKETDTDEA
+68 KPVLEIKDTDTDEA
-82 IIGKLRDSNEWD
+82 ILGKVRDQSGWD
-94 VKIGDHIEY
+94 VKKDDPIPY

-115 KPINKYRGLDFDP
+115 KPINKYRGLDFNP
-128 SWFTETRDAFIRTGH
+128 AWFTEARDTFVRTGH
-143 YTQFRRNSRSWR
+143 YTRFRRNSRSWR

-173 YTITGDHYF
+173 YTITGDHYY

-195 EEAGFGRKEI
+195 EEAGMGRQEI

-306 ASHYEMRDG
+306 ASHYEIRDG

-347 EECFGKGTKVIMS
+347 EEC
-360 DYTIKNIEDI
+360 
-370 QVGDFVLG
+370 
-378 LDGSPQEVMH
+378 
-388 TTQGIDDL
+388 
-396 YQIHQKRG
+396 
-404 IDYIVNS
+404 
-411 KHKLY
+411 
-416 LEARPRTGGVPDKIV
+416 
-431 LETAPEYLEL
+431 
-441 SNYKK
+441 
-446 RTTYGKSNQAIN
+446 
-458 NKKDLCDLD
+458 
-467 PYYLGLWLGNG
+467 
-478 WAESP
+478 
-483 NRVIVN
+483 
-489 TVKDIEIYNYVID
+489 
-502 YFKSINLNPTI
+502 
-513 SECSNTKQC
+513 
-522 VRILGSTKEY
+522 
-532 TNILRQSYSKYSLI
+532 
-546 NNKHIPK
+546 
-553 EVFYSTLDYK
+553 
-563 LKVLAGLID
+563 
-572 TDGSLNKNLRYD
+572 
-584 ISQSRPELASQIAM
+584 
-598 LARSCGFEVQE
+598 
-609 SIKVPKS
+609 
-616 GYGKGKTQ
+616 
-624 YILNIKGNINTIPAK
+624 
-639 IKRKISTIERFN
+639 
-651 TTNSTGIEIKKLSI
+651 
-665 GEYYGITLKSY
+665 
-676 NSPTDN
+676 
-682 LFLLEDFTIVHN
+682 
-694 CGLWPQFTKAYTQAD
+694 GLWPQFTKAYTQAD

-729 ETGAQMEGLRKMYYE
+729 ETGPQMEGLRKMYYE

-749 VLPYRHNFTKSNE
+749 VLPYRHNFTKNGE

-772 FRTIKETSLLDK
+772 FRTIKELSLLDN
-784 RGWIDDNA
+784 RGWLDDEDGKA
-792 GREYFNKTR
+792 YFNKTR
-801 DLKAKDPEEYQT
+801 DLKAQDPEEFT
-813 YCAEYCFD
+813 TFCAEYCFD
-821 GEEAFSLEGDNKF
+821 GEEAFSLEGNNKF
-834 NKILIAD
+834 NKILIAE
-841 QIAAIRL
+841 QLANIRI
-848 HKDCPKPEY
+848 HKDSPKPEK
-857 GSLEY
+857 GTLEY
-862 IFTNGQH
+862 IFKNGQH
-869 TKENISGIRWIP
+869 SRENITGLRWIK
-881 SNFGDVQIIEHPL
+881 NNTGDVQILEHPI
-894 WTKSYIDDDGNEV
+894 WTQISYDDEGNELK
-907 SYEKINN
+907 YEKMNG

-921 SIDLGG
+921 SIDLGM

-932 LTKDPSSFCIVI
+932 LTKDPSNFCIVI

-949 GLKDPQ
+949 GLKDPT

-965 DIRDAY
+965 DVRDAY

-992 SILSWAREKK
+992 SMLSWAREKK
-1002 YMNYFMYRPIATY
+1002 YLNYFMYRPVATY

-1046 NDYCHNIWFPD
+1046 NDFCHNIWFED

-1086 EDMMGITPKQT
+1086 EDMMGVTPRQV
-1097 EVSDDSFQDFGYY
+1097 ENIDDSFQDFGYY
-1110 IDPDTGYRKFG
+1110 IDPETGYRRYG
-1121 VIPKK
+1121 MIPKK
-1126 ITAKATIENTSY
+1126 IKTKATINSISY
-1138 VNLGIRTS
+1138 DNLGIRTS
-1146 DPRFN
+1146 NPRGY

>member
-1 MEEVKKKRGRPR
+1 MAEEIKRKRGRPK

-37 INKAHGVVEDPLKE
+37 INKVHGIVEDPMKE
-51 AIEAMKVIPVEE
+51 AVESLKPQEIIEESKPVLE
-63 IVEPP
+63 
-68 KPELQIKETDTDEA
+68 IKETDTDEA
-82 IIGKLRDSNEWD
+82 ILGKVRDQSGWD
-94 VKIGDHIEY
+94 VKKEDPIPY

-115 KPINKYRGLDFDP
+115 KPINKYRGLDFNP
-128 SWFTETRDAFIRTGH
+128 SWFTEARDTFVRTGH
-143 YTQFRRNSRSWR
+143 YTRFRRNSRSWR

-173 YTITGDHYF
+173 YTITGDHYY

-195 EEAGFGRKEI
+195 EEAGMGRQEI

-306 ASHYEMRDG
+306 ASHYEIRDG

-347 EECFGKGTKVIMS
+347 EEC
-360 DYTIKNIEDI
+360 
-370 QVGDFVLG
+370 
-378 LDGSPQEVMH
+378 
-388 TTQGIDDL
+388 
-396 YQIHQKRG
+396 
-404 IDYIVNS
+404 
-411 KHKLY
+411 
-416 LEARPRTGGVPDKIV
+416 
-431 LETAPEYLEL
+431 
-441 SNYKK
+441 
-446 RTTYGKSNQAIN
+446 
-458 NKKDLCDLD
+458 
-467 PYYLGLWLGNG
+467 
-478 WAESP
+478 
-483 NRVIVN
+483 
-489 TVKDIEIYNYVID
+489 
-502 YFKSINLNPTI
+502 
-513 SECSNTKQC
+513 
-522 VRILGSTKEY
+522 
-532 TNILRQSYSKYSLI
+532 
-546 NNKHIPK
+546 
-553 EVFYSTLDYK
+553 
-563 LKVLAGLID
+563 
-572 TDGSLNKNLRYD
+572 
-584 ISQSRPELASQIAM
+584 
-598 LARSCGFEVQE
+598 
-609 SIKVPKS
+609 
-616 GYGKGKTQ
+616 
-624 YILNIKGNINTIPAK
+624 
-639 IKRKISTIERFN
+639 
-651 TTNSTGIEIKKLSI
+651 
-665 GEYYGITLKSY
+665 
-676 NSPTDN
+676 
-682 LFLLEDFTIVHN
+682 
-694 CGLWPQFTKAYTQAD
+694 GLWPQFTKAYTQAD

-729 ETGAQMEGLRKMYYE
+729 ETGPQMEGLRKMYYE

-749 VLPYRHNFTKSNE
+749 VLPYRHNFTKNGE

-772 FRTIKETSLLDK
+772 FRTIKELSLLDS
-784 RGWIDDNA
+784 RGWLDDEDGKA
-792 GREYFNKTR
+792 YFNKTR
-801 DLKAKDPEEYQT
+801 DLKAQDPEEFT
-813 YCAEYCFD
+813 TFCAEYCFD
-821 GEEAFSLEGDNKF
+821 GEEAFSLEGNNKF
-834 NKILIAD
+834 NKILIAE
-841 QIAAIRL
+841 QLANIRI
-848 HKDCPKPEY
+848 HKDSPKPER
-857 GSLEY
+857 GTLEY
-862 IFTNGQH
+862 IFKNGQH
-869 TKENISGIRWIP
+869 SRENITGLRWIK
-881 SNFGDVQIIEHPL
+881 NNTGDIQIIEHPI
-894 WTKSYIDDDGNEV
+894 WTQVSYDEEGNELK
-907 SYEKINN
+907 YEKMNG

-921 SIDLGG
+921 SIDLGME
-927 DDTSA
+927 DTSA
-932 LTKDPSSFCIVI
+932 LTKDPSNFCIVI

-949 GLKDPQ
+949 GLKDPT

-965 DIRDAY
+965 DVRDAY

-992 SILSWAREKK
+992 SMLSWAREKK
-1002 YMNYFMYRPIATY
+1002 YLNYFMYRPVATY

-1046 NDYCHNIWFPD
+1046 NDFCHNIWFEE

-1086 EDMMGITPKQT
+1086 EDMMGVTPRQIENT
-1097 EVSDDSFQDFGYY
+1097 DDSFQDFGYY
-1110 IDPDTGYRKFG
+1110 IDPETGYRRKG

-1126 ITAKATIENTSY
+1126 IITKATINSISY
-1138 VNLGIRTS
+1138 DNLGIRTS
-1146 DPRFN
+1146 NPRGY

>member
-1 MEEVKKKRGRPR
+1 MAEEIKRKRGRPK

-37 INKAHGVVEDPLKE
+37 INKVHGTVEDPMKE
-51 AIEAMKVIPVEE
+51 AVESLKPQKIVEE
-63 IVEPP
+63 S
-68 KPELQIKETDTDEA
+68 KPVLEIKETDTDEA
-82 IIGKLRDSNEWD
+82 ILGKVRDQSGWD
-94 VKIGDHIEY
+94 VKKEDPIPY

-115 KPINKYRGLDFDP
+115 KPINKYRGLDFNP
-128 SWFTETRDAFIRTGH
+128 SWFTETRDTFVRTGH
-143 YTQFRRNSRSWR
+143 YTRFRRNSRSWR

-173 YTITGDHYF
+173 YTITGDHYY

-195 EEAGFGRKEI
+195 EEAGMGRQEI

-306 ASHYEMRDG
+306 ASHYEIRNG

-347 EECFGKGTKVIMS
+347 EE
-360 DYTIKNIEDI
+360 
-370 QVGDFVLG
+370 
-378 LDGSPQEVMH
+378 
-388 TTQGIDDL
+388 
-396 YQIHQKRG
+396 
-404 IDYIVNS
+404 
-411 KHKLY
+411 
-416 LEARPRTGGVPDKIV
+416 
-431 LETAPEYLEL
+431 
-441 SNYKK
+441 
-446 RTTYGKSNQAIN
+446 
-458 NKKDLCDLD
+458 
-467 PYYLGLWLGNG
+467 
-478 WAESP
+478 
-483 NRVIVN
+483 
-489 TVKDIEIYNYVID
+489 
-502 YFKSINLNPTI
+502 
-513 SECSNTKQC
+513 
-522 VRILGSTKEY
+522 
-532 TNILRQSYSKYSLI
+532 
-546 NNKHIPK
+546 
-553 EVFYSTLDYK
+553 
-563 LKVLAGLID
+563 
-572 TDGSLNKNLRYD
+572 
-584 ISQSRPELASQIAM
+584 
-598 LARSCGFEVQE
+598 
-609 SIKVPKS
+609 
-616 GYGKGKTQ
+616 
-624 YILNIKGNINTIPAK
+624 
-639 IKRKISTIERFN
+639 
-651 TTNSTGIEIKKLSI
+651 
-665 GEYYGITLKSY
+665 
-676 NSPTDN
+676 
-682 LFLLEDFTIVHN
+682 

-729 ETGAQMEGLRKMYYE
+729 ETGPQMEGLRKMYYE

-749 VLPYRHNFTKSNE
+749 VLPYRHNFTKNGE

-772 FRTIKETSLLDK
+772 FRTIKELSLLDS
-784 RGWIDDNA
+784 RGWLDDEDGKA
-792 GREYFNKTR
+792 YFNKTR
-801 DLKAKDPEEYQT
+801 DLKAQDPEEFT
-813 YCAEYCFD
+813 TFCAEYCFD
-821 GEEAFSLEGDNKF
+821 GEEAFSLEGNNKF
-834 NKILIAD
+834 NKILIAE
-841 QIAAIRL
+841 QLASIRI
-848 HKDCPKPEY
+848 HKDSPKPER
-857 GSLEY
+857 GTLEY
-862 IFTNGQH
+862 IFKNGQH
-869 TKENISGIRWIP
+869 SRENITGLKWIK
-881 SNFGDVQIIEHPL
+881 NNNGDVQIIEHPI
-894 WTKSYIDDDGNEV
+894 WTQVSYDEEGNELK
-907 SYEKINN
+907 YEKMNG

-921 SIDLGG
+921 SIDLGME
-927 DDTSA
+927 DTSA
-932 LTKDPSSFCIVI
+932 LTKDPSNFCIVI

-949 GLKDPQ
+949 GLKDPT

-965 DIRDAY
+965 DVRDAY

-992 SILSWAREKK
+992 SMLSWAREKK
-1002 YMNYFMYRPIATY
+1002 YLNYFMYRPVATY

-1046 NDYCHNIWFPD
+1046 NDFCHNIWFEE

-1086 EDMMGITPKQT
+1086 EDMMGVTPRQIENT
-1097 EVSDDSFQDFGYY
+1097 DDSFQDFGYY
-1110 IDPDTGYRKFG
+1110 IDPETGYRRKG
-1121 VIPKK
+1121 IIPKK
-1126 ITAKATIENTSY
+1126 IITKATINSISY
-1138 VNLGIRTS
+1138 DNLGIRTS
-1146 DPRFN
+1146 NPRGY

>member
-1 MEEVKKKRGRPR
+1 MAEEVKRKRGRPK

-37 INKAHGVVEDPLKE
+37 INKVHGTVEDPMKE
-51 AIEAMKVIPVEE
+51 AVESLKPQKIVEE
-63 IVEPP
+63 P
-68 KPELQIKETDTDEA
+68 KPVLEIKETDTDEA
-82 IIGKLRDSNEWD
+82 ILGKVRDQSGWD
-94 VKIGDHIEY
+94 VKKDDPIPY

-115 KPINKYRGLDFDP
+115 KPINKYRGLDFNP
-128 SWFTETRDAFIRTGH
+128 SWFTEVRDTFVRTGH
-143 YTQFRRNSRSWR
+143 YTRFRRNSRSWR

-173 YTITGDHYF
+173 YTITGDHYY

-195 EEAGFGRKEI
+195 EEAGMGRQEI

-306 ASHYEMRDG
+306 ASHYEIRDG

-320 GWGSQIQGIITDKP
+320 GWGSQIQGIITNKP

-347 EECFGKGTKVIMS
+347 EE
-360 DYTIKNIEDI
+360 
-370 QVGDFVLG
+370 
-378 LDGSPQEVMH
+378 
-388 TTQGIDDL
+388 
-396 YQIHQKRG
+396 
-404 IDYIVNS
+404 
-411 KHKLY
+411 
-416 LEARPRTGGVPDKIV
+416 
-431 LETAPEYLEL
+431 
-441 SNYKK
+441 
-446 RTTYGKSNQAIN
+446 
-458 NKKDLCDLD
+458 
-467 PYYLGLWLGNG
+467 
-478 WAESP
+478 
-483 NRVIVN
+483 
-489 TVKDIEIYNYVID
+489 
-502 YFKSINLNPTI
+502 
-513 SECSNTKQC
+513 
-522 VRILGSTKEY
+522 
-532 TNILRQSYSKYSLI
+532 
-546 NNKHIPK
+546 
-553 EVFYSTLDYK
+553 
-563 LKVLAGLID
+563 
-572 TDGSLNKNLRYD
+572 
-584 ISQSRPELASQIAM
+584 
-598 LARSCGFEVQE
+598 
-609 SIKVPKS
+609 
-616 GYGKGKTQ
+616 
-624 YILNIKGNINTIPAK
+624 
-639 IKRKISTIERFN
+639 
-651 TTNSTGIEIKKLSI
+651 
-665 GEYYGITLKSY
+665 
-676 NSPTDN
+676 
-682 LFLLEDFTIVHN
+682 

-729 ETGAQMEGLRKMYYE
+729 ETGSQMEGLRKMYYE

-749 VLPYRHNFTKSNE
+749 VLPYRHNFTKNGE

-772 FRTIKETSLLDK
+772 FRTIKELSLLDS
-784 RGWIDDNA
+784 RGWLDDEDGKA
-792 GREYFNKTR
+792 YFNKTR
-801 DLKAKDPEEYQT
+801 DLKAQDPEEFT
-813 YCAEYCFD
+813 TFCAEYCFD
-821 GEEAFSLEGDNKF
+821 GEEAFSLEGNSKF
-834 NKILIAD
+834 NKILIAE
-841 QIAAIRL
+841 QLANIRI
-848 HKDCPKPEY
+848 HKDSPKPER
-857 GSLEY
+857 GTLEY
-862 IFTNGQH
+862 IFKNGQH
-869 TKENISGIRWIP
+869 SRENITGLRWIKNN
-881 SNFGDVQIIEHPL
+881 SGDVQIIEHPI
-894 WTKSYIDDDGNEV
+894 WTQASYDEEGDELK
-907 SYEKINN
+907 YEKMNG

-921 SIDLGG
+921 SIDLGME
-927 DDTSA
+927 DTSA
-932 LTKDPSSFCIVI
+932 LTKDPSNFCIVI

-949 GLKDPQ
+949 GLKDPT

-965 DIRDAY
+965 DVRDAY

-992 SILSWAREKK
+992 SMLSWAREKK
-1002 YMNYFMYRPIATY
+1002 YLNYFMYRPVATY

-1046 NDYCHNIWFPD
+1046 NDFCHNIWFEE

-1086 EDMMGITPKQT
+1086 EDMMGVTPRQIENT
-1097 EVSDDSFQDFGYY
+1097 DDSFQDFGYY
-1110 IDPDTGYRKFG
+1110 IDPETGYKRQG

-1126 ITAKATIENTSY
+1126 IKTIATINSISY
-1138 VNLGIRTS
+1138 DNLGIRTS
-1146 DPRFN
+1146 NPRGY

>member
-1 MEEVKKKRGRPR
+1 MAEEVKRKRGRPK

-37 INKAHGVVEDPLKE
+37 INKVHGTVEDPMKE
-51 AIEAMKVIPVEE
+51 AVESLKPQKIVEE
-63 IVEPP
+63 P
-68 KPELQIKETDTDEA
+68 KPVLEIKETDTDEA
-82 IIGKLRDSNEWD
+82 ILGKVRDQSGWD
-94 VKIGDHIEY
+94 VKKDDPIPY

-115 KPINKYRGLDFDP
+115 KPINKYRGLDFNP
-128 SWFTETRDAFIRTGH
+128 SWFTEARDTFVRTGH
-143 YTQFRRNSRSWR
+143 YTRFRRNSRSWR

-173 YTITGDHYF
+173 YTITGDHYY

-195 EEAGFGRKEI
+195 KEAGMGRQEI

-306 ASHYEMRDG
+306 ASHYEIRDG

-334 GKLRGDRTDILMF
+334 GKLRGDRTDILIF
-347 EECFGKGTKVIMS
+347 EE
-360 DYTIKNIEDI
+360 
-370 QVGDFVLG
+370 
-378 LDGSPQEVMH
+378 
-388 TTQGIDDL
+388 
-396 YQIHQKRG
+396 
-404 IDYIVNS
+404 
-411 KHKLY
+411 
-416 LEARPRTGGVPDKIV
+416 
-431 LETAPEYLEL
+431 
-441 SNYKK
+441 
-446 RTTYGKSNQAIN
+446 
-458 NKKDLCDLD
+458 
-467 PYYLGLWLGNG
+467 
-478 WAESP
+478 
-483 NRVIVN
+483 
-489 TVKDIEIYNYVID
+489 
-502 YFKSINLNPTI
+502 
-513 SECSNTKQC
+513 
-522 VRILGSTKEY
+522 
-532 TNILRQSYSKYSLI
+532 
-546 NNKHIPK
+546 
-553 EVFYSTLDYK
+553 
-563 LKVLAGLID
+563 
-572 TDGSLNKNLRYD
+572 
-584 ISQSRPELASQIAM
+584 
-598 LARSCGFEVQE
+598 
-609 SIKVPKS
+609 
-616 GYGKGKTQ
+616 
-624 YILNIKGNINTIPAK
+624 
-639 IKRKISTIERFN
+639 
-651 TTNSTGIEIKKLSI
+651 
-665 GEYYGITLKSY
+665 
-676 NSPTDN
+676 
-682 LFLLEDFTIVHN
+682 

-729 ETGAQMEGLRKMYYE
+729 ETGPQMEGLRKMYYE

-749 VLPYRHNFTKSNE
+749 VLPYRHNFTKNGE

-772 FRTIKETSLLDK
+772 FRTIKELSLLDS
-784 RGWIDDNA
+784 RGWLDDEDGKA
-792 GREYFNKTR
+792 YFNKTR
-801 DLKAKDPEEYQT
+801 DLKAQDPEEFT
-813 YCAEYCFD
+813 TFCAEYCFD
-821 GEEAFSLEGDNKF
+821 GEEAFSLEGNNKF
-834 NKILIAD
+834 NKILIAE
-841 QIAAIRL
+841 QLANIRI
-848 HKDCPKPEY
+848 HKDSPKPER
-857 GSLEY
+857 GTLEY
-862 IFTNGQH
+862 IFKNGQH
-869 TKENISGIRWIP
+869 SRENITGLRWIKNN
-881 SNFGDVQIIEHPL
+881 SGDVQIIEHPI
-894 WTKSYIDDDGNEV
+894 WTQASYDEEGNELK
-907 SYEKINN
+907 YEKING

-921 SIDLGG
+921 SIDLGME
-927 DDTSA
+927 DTSA
-932 LTKDPSSFCIVI
+932 LTKDPSNFCIVI

-949 GLKDPQ
+949 GLKDPT

-965 DIRDAY
+965 DVRDAY

-992 SILSWAREKK
+992 SMLSWAREKK
-1002 YMNYFMYRPIATY
+1002 YLNYFMYRPVATY

-1046 NDYCHNIWFPD
+1046 NDFCHNIWFEE

-1086 EDMMGITPKQT
+1086 EDMMGVTPRQIENT
-1097 EVSDDSFQDFGYY
+1097 DDSFQDFGYY
-1110 IDPDTGYRKFG
+1110 IDPETGYRRQG

-1126 ITAKATIENTSY
+1126 IKTIATINSISY
-1138 VNLGIRTS
+1138 DNLGIRTS
-1146 DPRFN
+1146 NPRGY

>member
-1 MEEVKKKRGRPR
+1 MAEEIKRKRGRPK

-37 INKAHGVVEDPLKE
+37 INKVHGIVEDPMKE
-51 AIEAMKVIPVEE
+51 AVESLKPQE
-63 IVEPP
+63 IVEES
-68 KPELQIKETDTDEA
+68 KPVLEIKETDTDEA
-82 IIGKLRDSNEWD
+82 ILGKVRDQSGWD
-94 VKIGDHIEY
+94 VKKDDPIPY

-115 KPINKYRGLDFDP
+115 KPINKYRGLDFNP
-128 SWFTETRDAFIRTGH
+128 SWFTEARDTFVRTGH
-143 YTQFRRNSRSWR
+143 YTRFRRNSRSWR

-173 YTITGDHYF
+173 YTITGDHYY

-195 EEAGFGRKEI
+195 EEAGMGRQEI

-306 ASHYEMRDG
+306 ASHYEIRDG

-347 EECFGKGTKVIMS
+347 EEC
-360 DYTIKNIEDI
+360 
-370 QVGDFVLG
+370 
-378 LDGSPQEVMH
+378 
-388 TTQGIDDL
+388 
-396 YQIHQKRG
+396 
-404 IDYIVNS
+404 
-411 KHKLY
+411 
-416 LEARPRTGGVPDKIV
+416 
-431 LETAPEYLEL
+431 
-441 SNYKK
+441 
-446 RTTYGKSNQAIN
+446 
-458 NKKDLCDLD
+458 
-467 PYYLGLWLGNG
+467 
-478 WAESP
+478 
-483 NRVIVN
+483 
-489 TVKDIEIYNYVID
+489 
-502 YFKSINLNPTI
+502 
-513 SECSNTKQC
+513 
-522 VRILGSTKEY
+522 
-532 TNILRQSYSKYSLI
+532 
-546 NNKHIPK
+546 
-553 EVFYSTLDYK
+553 
-563 LKVLAGLID
+563 
-572 TDGSLNKNLRYD
+572 
-584 ISQSRPELASQIAM
+584 
-598 LARSCGFEVQE
+598 
-609 SIKVPKS
+609 
-616 GYGKGKTQ
+616 
-624 YILNIKGNINTIPAK
+624 
-639 IKRKISTIERFN
+639 
-651 TTNSTGIEIKKLSI
+651 
-665 GEYYGITLKSY
+665 
-676 NSPTDN
+676 
-682 LFLLEDFTIVHN
+682 
-694 CGLWPQFTKAYTQAD
+694 GLWPQFTKAYTQAD

-729 ETGAQMEGLRKMYYE
+729 ETGPQMEGLRKMYYE

-749 VLPYRHNFTKSNE
+749 VLPYRHNFTKNGE

-772 FRTIKETSLLDK
+772 FRTIKELSLLDS
-784 RGWIDDNA
+784 RGWLDDEDGKA
-792 GREYFNKTR
+792 YFNKTR
-801 DLKAKDPEEYQT
+801 DLKAQDPEEFT
-813 YCAEYCFD
+813 TFCAEYCFD
-821 GEEAFSLEGDNKF
+821 GEEAFSLEGNNKF
-834 NKILIAD
+834 NKILIAE
-841 QIAAIRL
+841 QLANIRI
-848 HKDCPKPEY
+848 HKDSPKPER
-857 GSLEY
+857 GTLEY
-862 IFTNGQH
+862 IFKNGQH
-869 TKENISGIRWIP
+869 SRENITGLRWIK
-881 SNFGDVQIIEHPL
+881 NNNGDVQIIEHPI
-894 WTKSYIDDDGNEV
+894 WTQVSYDEDGNELK
-907 SYEKINN
+907 YEKMNG

-921 SIDLGG
+921 SIDLGME
-927 DDTSA
+927 DTSA
-932 LTKDPSSFCIVI
+932 LTKDPSNFCIVI

-949 GLKDPQ
+949 GLKDPT

-965 DIRDAY
+965 DVRDAY

-992 SILSWAREKK
+992 SMLSWAREKK
-1002 YMNYFMYRPIATY
+1002 YLNYFMYRPVATY

-1046 NDYCHNIWFPD
+1046 NDFCHNIWFEE

-1086 EDMMGITPKQT
+1086 EDMMGVTPRQIENT
-1097 EVSDDSFQDFGYY
+1097 DDSFQDFGYY
-1110 IDPDTGYRKFG
+1110 IDPETGYRRKG

-1126 ITAKATIENTSY
+1126 IITKATINSISY
-1138 VNLGIRTS
+1138 DNLGIRTS
-1146 DPRFN
+1146 NPRGY

>member
-1 MEEVKKKRGRPR
+1 MAEEVKRKRGRPK

-37 INKAHGVVEDPLKE
+37 INKVHGTVEDPMKE
-51 AIEAMKVIPVEE
+51 AVESLKPQKIVEE
-63 IVEPP
+63 P
-68 KPELQIKETDTDEA
+68 KPVLEIKETDTDEA
-82 IIGKLRDSNEWD
+82 ILGKVRDQSGWD
-94 VKIGDHIEY
+94 VKKDDPIPY

-115 KPINKYRGLDFDP
+115 KPINKYRGLDFNP
-128 SWFTETRDAFIRTGH
+128 SWFTEARDTFVRTGH
-143 YTQFRRNSRSWR
+143 YTRFRRNSRSWR

-173 YTITGDHYF
+173 YTITGDHYY

-195 EEAGFGRKEI
+195 KEAGMGRQEI

-306 ASHYEMRDG
+306 ASHYEIRDG

-347 EECFGKGTKVIMS
+347 EEC
-360 DYTIKNIEDI
+360 
-370 QVGDFVLG
+370 
-378 LDGSPQEVMH
+378 
-388 TTQGIDDL
+388 
-396 YQIHQKRG
+396 
-404 IDYIVNS
+404 
-411 KHKLY
+411 
-416 LEARPRTGGVPDKIV
+416 
-431 LETAPEYLEL
+431 
-441 SNYKK
+441 
-446 RTTYGKSNQAIN
+446 
-458 NKKDLCDLD
+458 
-467 PYYLGLWLGNG
+467 
-478 WAESP
+478 
-483 NRVIVN
+483 
-489 TVKDIEIYNYVID
+489 
-502 YFKSINLNPTI
+502 
-513 SECSNTKQC
+513 
-522 VRILGSTKEY
+522 
-532 TNILRQSYSKYSLI
+532 
-546 NNKHIPK
+546 
-553 EVFYSTLDYK
+553 
-563 LKVLAGLID
+563 
-572 TDGSLNKNLRYD
+572 
-584 ISQSRPELASQIAM
+584 
-598 LARSCGFEVQE
+598 
-609 SIKVPKS
+609 
-616 GYGKGKTQ
+616 
-624 YILNIKGNINTIPAK
+624 
-639 IKRKISTIERFN
+639 
-651 TTNSTGIEIKKLSI
+651 
-665 GEYYGITLKSY
+665 
-676 NSPTDN
+676 
-682 LFLLEDFTIVHN
+682 
-694 CGLWPQFTKAYTQAD
+694 GLWPQFTKAYTQAD

-729 ETGAQMEGLRKMYYE
+729 ETGPQMEGLRKMYYE

-749 VLPYRHNFTKSNE
+749 VLPYRHNFTKNGE

-772 FRTIKETSLLDK
+772 FRTIKELSLLDS
-784 RGWIDDNA
+784 RGWLDDEDGKA
-792 GREYFNKTR
+792 YFNKTR
-801 DLKAKDPEEYQT
+801 DLKAQDPEEFT
-813 YCAEYCFD
+813 TFCAEYCFD
-821 GEEAFSLEGDNKF
+821 GEEAFSLEGNNKF
-834 NKILIAD
+834 NKILIAE
-841 QIAAIRL
+841 QLANIKI
-848 HKDCPKPEY
+848 HKDSPKPER
-857 GSLEY
+857 GTLEY
-862 IFTNGQH
+862 IFKNGQH
-869 TKENISGIRWIP
+869 SRENITGLRWIKNN
-881 SNFGDVQIIEHPL
+881 SGDVQIIEHPI
-894 WTKSYIDDDGNEV
+894 WTQVSYDEEGNELK
-907 SYEKINN
+907 YEKMNG

-921 SIDLGG
+921 SIDLGME
-927 DDTSA
+927 DTSA
-932 LTKDPSSFCIVI
+932 LTKDPSNFCIVI

-949 GLKDPQ
+949 GLKNPT

-965 DIRDAY
+965 DVRDAY

-1002 YMNYFMYRPIATY
+1002 YLNYFMYRPVATY

-1046 NDYCHNIWFPD
+1046 NDFCHNIWFEE

-1086 EDMMGITPKQT
+1086 EDMMGVTPRQIENT
-1097 EVSDDSFQDFGYY
+1097 DDSFQDFGYY
-1110 IDPDTGYRKFG
+1110 IDPETGYRRQG

-1126 ITAKATIENTSY
+1126 IKTIATINSISY
-1138 VNLGIRTS
+1138 DNLGIRTS
-1146 DPRFN
+1146 NPRGY

>member
-1 MEEVKKKRGRPR
+1 MAEEVKRKRGRPK

-37 INKAHGVVEDPLKE
+37 INKVHGTVEDPMKE
-51 AIEAMKVIPVEE
+51 AVESLKPQKIVEE
-63 IVEPP
+63 P
-68 KPELQIKETDTDEA
+68 KPVLEIKETDTDEA
-82 IIGKLRDSNEWD
+82 ILGKVRDQSGWD
-94 VKIGDHIEY
+94 VKKDDPIPY

-115 KPINKYRGLDFDP
+115 KPINKYRGLDFNP
-128 SWFTETRDAFIRTGH
+128 SWFTEARDTFVRTGH
-143 YTQFRRNSRSWR
+143 YTRFRRNSRSWR

-173 YTITGDHYF
+173 YTITGDHYY

-195 EEAGFGRKEI
+195 EEAGMGRQEI

-285 YNTDGGMAHLSQ
+285 YNTDGGMSHLSQ

-306 ASHYEMRDG
+306 ASHYEIRDG

-347 EECFGKGTKVIMS
+347 EEC
-360 DYTIKNIEDI
+360 
-370 QVGDFVLG
+370 
-378 LDGSPQEVMH
+378 
-388 TTQGIDDL
+388 
-396 YQIHQKRG
+396 
-404 IDYIVNS
+404 
-411 KHKLY
+411 
-416 LEARPRTGGVPDKIV
+416 
-431 LETAPEYLEL
+431 
-441 SNYKK
+441 
-446 RTTYGKSNQAIN
+446 
-458 NKKDLCDLD
+458 
-467 PYYLGLWLGNG
+467 
-478 WAESP
+478 
-483 NRVIVN
+483 
-489 TVKDIEIYNYVID
+489 
-502 YFKSINLNPTI
+502 
-513 SECSNTKQC
+513 
-522 VRILGSTKEY
+522 
-532 TNILRQSYSKYSLI
+532 
-546 NNKHIPK
+546 
-553 EVFYSTLDYK
+553 
-563 LKVLAGLID
+563 
-572 TDGSLNKNLRYD
+572 
-584 ISQSRPELASQIAM
+584 
-598 LARSCGFEVQE
+598 
-609 SIKVPKS
+609 
-616 GYGKGKTQ
+616 
-624 YILNIKGNINTIPAK
+624 
-639 IKRKISTIERFN
+639 
-651 TTNSTGIEIKKLSI
+651 
-665 GEYYGITLKSY
+665 
-676 NSPTDN
+676 
-682 LFLLEDFTIVHN
+682 
-694 CGLWPQFTKAYTQAD
+694 GLWPQFTKAYTQAD

-729 ETGAQMEGLRKMYYE
+729 ETGPQMEGLRKMYYE

-749 VLPYRHNFTKSNE
+749 VLPYRHNFTKNGE

-772 FRTIKETSLLDK
+772 FRTIKELSLLDS
-784 RGWIDDNA
+784 RGWLDDEDGKA
-792 GREYFNKTR
+792 YFNKTR
-801 DLKAKDPEEYQT
+801 DLKAQDPEEFT
-813 YCAEYCFD
+813 TFCAEYCFD
-821 GEEAFSLEGDNKF
+821 GEEAFSLEGNNKF
-834 NKILIAD
+834 NKILIAE
-841 QIAAIRL
+841 QLANIRI
-848 HKDCPKPEY
+848 HKDSPKPER
-857 GSLEY
+857 GTLEY
-862 IFTNGQH
+862 IFKNGQH
-869 TKENISGIRWIP
+869 SRENITGLRWIKNN
-881 SNFGDVQIIEHPL
+881 SGDVQIIEHPI
-894 WTKSYIDDDGNEV
+894 WTQVSYDEEGNELK
-907 SYEKINN
+907 YEKMNG

-921 SIDLGG
+921 SIDLGME
-927 DDTSA
+927 DTSA
-932 LTKDPSSFCIVI
+932 LTKDPSNFCIVI

-949 GLKDPQ
+949 GLKDPT

-965 DIRDAY
+965 DVRDAY

-992 SILSWAREKK
+992 SMLSWAREKK
-1002 YMNYFMYRPIATY
+1002 YLNYFMYRPVATY

-1046 NDYCHNIWFPD
+1046 NDFCHNIWFEE

-1086 EDMMGITPKQT
+1086 EDMMGVTPRQIENT
-1097 EVSDDSFQDFGYY
+1097 DDSFQDFGYY
-1110 IDPDTGYRKFG
+1110 IDPETGYRRQG

-1126 ITAKATIENTSY
+1126 IKTIATINSISY
-1138 VNLGIRTS
+1138 DNLGIRTS
-1146 DPRFN
+1146 NPRGY

>member
-1 MEEVKKKRGRPR
+1 MAEEIKRKRGRPK

-37 INKAHGVVEDPLKE
+37 INKVHGTVEDPMKE
-51 AIEAMKVIPVEE
+51 AVESLKPQE
-63 IVEPP
+63 IVEES
-68 KPELQIKETDTDEA
+68 KPVLEIKETDTDEA
-82 IIGKLRDSNEWD
+82 ILGKVRDQSGWD
-94 VKIGDHIEY
+94 VKKDDPIPY

-115 KPINKYRGLDFDP
+115 KPINKYRGLDFNP
-128 SWFTETRDAFIRTGH
+128 SWFTEARDTFVRTGH
-143 YTQFRRNSRSWR
+143 YTRFRRNSRSWR

-173 YTITGDHYF
+173 YTITGDHYY

-195 EEAGFGRKEI
+195 EEAGMGRQEI

-306 ASHYEMRDG
+306 ASHYEIRDG

-347 EECFGKGTKVIMS
+347 EEC
-360 DYTIKNIEDI
+360 
-370 QVGDFVLG
+370 
-378 LDGSPQEVMH
+378 
-388 TTQGIDDL
+388 
-396 YQIHQKRG
+396 
-404 IDYIVNS
+404 
-411 KHKLY
+411 
-416 LEARPRTGGVPDKIV
+416 
-431 LETAPEYLEL
+431 
-441 SNYKK
+441 
-446 RTTYGKSNQAIN
+446 
-458 NKKDLCDLD
+458 
-467 PYYLGLWLGNG
+467 
-478 WAESP
+478 
-483 NRVIVN
+483 
-489 TVKDIEIYNYVID
+489 
-502 YFKSINLNPTI
+502 
-513 SECSNTKQC
+513 
-522 VRILGSTKEY
+522 
-532 TNILRQSYSKYSLI
+532 
-546 NNKHIPK
+546 
-553 EVFYSTLDYK
+553 
-563 LKVLAGLID
+563 
-572 TDGSLNKNLRYD
+572 
-584 ISQSRPELASQIAM
+584 
-598 LARSCGFEVQE
+598 
-609 SIKVPKS
+609 
-616 GYGKGKTQ
+616 
-624 YILNIKGNINTIPAK
+624 
-639 IKRKISTIERFN
+639 
-651 TTNSTGIEIKKLSI
+651 
-665 GEYYGITLKSY
+665 
-676 NSPTDN
+676 
-682 LFLLEDFTIVHN
+682 
-694 CGLWPQFTKAYTQAD
+694 GLWPQFTKAYTQAD

-729 ETGAQMEGLRKMYYE
+729 ETGPQMEGLRKMYYE

-749 VLPYRHNFTKSNE
+749 VLPYRHNFTKNGE

-772 FRTIKETSLLDK
+772 FRTIKELSLLDS
-784 RGWIDDNA
+784 RGWLDDEDGKA
-792 GREYFNKTR
+792 YFNKTR
-801 DLKAKDPEEYQT
+801 DLKAQDPEEFT
-813 YCAEYCFD
+813 TFCAEYCFD
-821 GEEAFSLEGDNKF
+821 GEEAFSLEGNNKF
-834 NKILIAD
+834 NKILIAE
-841 QIAAIRL
+841 QLASIRI
-848 HKDCPKPEY
+848 HKDSPKPER
-857 GSLEY
+857 GTLEY
-862 IFTNGQH
+862 IFKNGQH
-869 TKENISGIRWIP
+869 SKENITGLRWIK
-881 SNFGDVQIIEHPL
+881 NNNGDVQIIEHPI
-894 WTKSYIDDDGNEV
+894 WTQVSYDEEGNELK
-907 SYEKINN
+907 YEKMNG

-921 SIDLGG
+921 SIDLGME
-927 DDTSA
+927 DTSA
-932 LTKDPSSFCIVI
+932 LTKDPSNFCIVI

-949 GLKDPQ
+949 GLKDPT

-965 DIRDAY
+965 DVRDAY

-992 SILSWAREKK
+992 SMLSWAREKK
-1002 YMNYFMYRPIATY
+1002 YLNYFMYRPVATY

-1046 NDYCHNIWFPD
+1046 NDFCHNIWFEE

-1086 EDMMGITPKQT
+1086 EDMMGVTPRQIENT
-1097 EVSDDSFQDFGYY
+1097 DDSFQDFGYY
-1110 IDPDTGYRKFG
+1110 IDPETGYRRKG
-1121 VIPKK
+1121 IIPKK
-1126 ITAKATIENTSY
+1126 IITKATINSISY
-1138 VNLGIRTS
+1138 DNLGIRTS
-1146 DPRFN
+1146 NPRGY

>member
-1 MEEVKKKRGRPR
+1 MAEEVKRKRGRPK

-37 INKAHGVVEDPLKE
+37 INKVHGTVEDPMKE
-51 AIEAMKVIPVEE
+51 AVESLKPQKIVEE
-63 IVEPP
+63 P
-68 KPELQIKETDTDEA
+68 KPVLEIKETDTDEA
-82 IIGKLRDSNEWD
+82 ILGKVRDQSGWD
-94 VKIGDHIEY
+94 VKKDDPIPY

-115 KPINKYRGLDFDP
+115 KPINKYRGLDFNP
-128 SWFTETRDAFIRTGH
+128 SWFTEARDTFVRTGH
-143 YTQFRRNSRSWR
+143 YTRFRRNSRSWR

-173 YTITGDHYF
+173 YTITGDHYY

-195 EEAGFGRKEI
+195 EEAGMGRQEI

-306 ASHYEMRDG
+306 ASHYEIRDG

-347 EECFGKGTKVIMS
+347 EEC
-360 DYTIKNIEDI
+360 
-370 QVGDFVLG
+370 
-378 LDGSPQEVMH
+378 
-388 TTQGIDDL
+388 
-396 YQIHQKRG
+396 
-404 IDYIVNS
+404 
-411 KHKLY
+411 
-416 LEARPRTGGVPDKIV
+416 
-431 LETAPEYLEL
+431 
-441 SNYKK
+441 
-446 RTTYGKSNQAIN
+446 
-458 NKKDLCDLD
+458 
-467 PYYLGLWLGNG
+467 
-478 WAESP
+478 
-483 NRVIVN
+483 
-489 TVKDIEIYNYVID
+489 
-502 YFKSINLNPTI
+502 
-513 SECSNTKQC
+513 
-522 VRILGSTKEY
+522 
-532 TNILRQSYSKYSLI
+532 
-546 NNKHIPK
+546 
-553 EVFYSTLDYK
+553 
-563 LKVLAGLID
+563 
-572 TDGSLNKNLRYD
+572 
-584 ISQSRPELASQIAM
+584 
-598 LARSCGFEVQE
+598 
-609 SIKVPKS
+609 
-616 GYGKGKTQ
+616 
-624 YILNIKGNINTIPAK
+624 
-639 IKRKISTIERFN
+639 
-651 TTNSTGIEIKKLSI
+651 
-665 GEYYGITLKSY
+665 
-676 NSPTDN
+676 
-682 LFLLEDFTIVHN
+682 
-694 CGLWPQFTKAYTQAD
+694 GLWPQFTKAYTQAD

-729 ETGAQMEGLRKMYYE
+729 ETGPQMEGLRKMYYE

-749 VLPYRHNFTKSNE
+749 VLPYRHNFTKNGE

-772 FRTIKETSLLDK
+772 FRTIKELSLLDS
-784 RGWIDDNA
+784 RGWLDDEDGKA
-792 GREYFNKTR
+792 YFNKTR
-801 DLKAKDPEEYQT
+801 DLKAQDPEEFT
-813 YCAEYCFD
+813 TFCAEYCFD
-821 GEEAFSLEGDNKF
+821 GEEAFSLEGNNKF
-834 NKILIAD
+834 NKILIAE
-841 QIAAIRL
+841 QLANIRI
-848 HKDCPKPEY
+848 HKDSPKPER
-857 GSLEY
+857 GTLEY
-862 IFTNGQH
+862 IFKNGQH
-869 TKENISGIRWIP
+869 SRENITGLRWIKNN
-881 SNFGDVQIIEHPL
+881 SGDVQIIEHPI
-894 WTKSYIDDDGNEV
+894 WTQVSYDEEGNELK
-907 SYEKINN
+907 YEKMNG

-921 SIDLGG
+921 SIDLGME
-927 DDTSA
+927 DTSA
-932 LTKDPSSFCIVI
+932 LTKDPSNFCIVI

-949 GLKDPQ
+949 GLKDPT

-965 DIRDAY
+965 DVRDAY

-992 SILSWAREKK
+992 SMLSWAREKK
-1002 YMNYFMYRPIATY
+1002 YLNYFMYRPVATY

-1026 GTPASVAIIDH
+1026 GTPASVAIINH

-1046 NDYCHNIWFPD
+1046 NDFCHNIWFEE

-1086 EDMMGITPKQT
+1086 EDMMGVTPRQIENT
-1097 EVSDDSFQDFGYY
+1097 DDSFQDFGYY
-1110 IDPDTGYRKFG
+1110 IDPETGYRRQG

-1126 ITAKATIENTSY
+1126 IKTIATINSISY
-1138 VNLGIRTS
+1138 DNLGIRTS
-1146 DPRFN
+1146 NPRGY